1 MAVMKKKRILIV
13 SAIVLLFLTVASAVT
28 VFSAD
33 GDTTTQPKIEKAGG
47 VELKVKR
54 FPISRYQANNEASD
68 DLIKGAFVGL
78 TNVTFSF
85 AGNIVRVV
93 DAGMDILY
101 NLQPIDEFANSITN
115 VSRSVYK
122 TLKKNFGEA
131 LFIFTCG
138 YVVYLFCV
146 RGSAKEAMRRSILF
160 ICVMVIGGLW
170 MSNAGYY
177 MKALNALS
185 VEAQGKLL
193 TAGNGLVGIV
203 QDEGNFADSSGIEKG
218 KEMEGTVAVMRNL
231 YFDMALMKPF
241 LIVNFGETSEGK
253 INEKGDSKSKLS
265 RVDKLLSYKLSKEGE
280 KEKLDYIESVE
291 IKKYEN
297 ESMTA
302 GSAFTQLGESFIA
315 VISAI
320 VVGIP
325 FLALAFFNF
334 LLQII
339 ALVIVFF
346 VPFAFILA
354 YVPQLAYSGFVT
366 LGRLGSVYLLKAMLG
381 VVVLFVYVICF
392 MVDTLIPPNGFG
404 KYLLNVTVLSL
415 ILWIGF
421 VKRDAIIKFV
431 TAGKVVSVDNNMLEN
446 MRQNVVQ
453 PAWENAKKIGSTL
466 GNGGGIFTD
475 FAKNFGGRKDG
486 SNADG
491 VTGAPSGV
499 GNSPSGAAMGYDN
512 THAVSRT
519 PQKEMANGIANHNSR
534 NLKRNPQ
541 TLSKEQEKQKQK
553 EAFANAKENQRQSH
567 LDRLRKDGINSPML
581 KDALNEGNEDLSKRV
596 PILLDKKDDS
606 ARTDQKEY
614 VEQLLKQPENHHP
627 QSDDASLQHDE
638 ETVSNRAPVLQ
649 ENEKD
654 TERTDQKEYIHE
666 GLNQNTETDKHHD
679 FEVQKDDSA
688 SKSEPV
694 AQEKSAEIKR
704 SDQKVM
710 TNQSEPQLGF
720 ESLQPTK
727 VENQPLANSERKI
740 RPSEPAKVHSDGIRV
755 EEKQA
760 VAPAGESKAV
770 SREKQPSSQAIK
782 RTEQS
787 VNTFEQVSLNEI
799 ARRSSSKAEDR
810 LRRDERTK

>member
-1 MAVMKKKRILIV
+1 MKKKRILIV
-13 SAIVLLFLTVASAVT
+13 SAIVLLFLIVASAVT

-33 GDTTTQPKIEKAGG
+33 GDTTTQPKVEKAGG

-115 VSRSVYK
+115 VSKTIYK

-131 LFIFTCG
+131 LFIFTCA

-146 RGSAKEAMRRSILF
+146 RGSIKEAMRRSILF

-241 LIVNFGETSEGK
+241 LIVNFGETSEAK
-253 INEKGDSKSKLS
+253 INEKGDPKSKLS

-280 KEKLDYIESVE
+280 KEKKDYIESVE

-297 ESMTA
+297 EPMTA

-315 VISAI
+315 VIASI
-320 VVGIP
+320 VIGIP

-466 GNGGGIFTD
+466 GNGGGVFTD
-475 FAKNFGGRKDG
+475 FAKNFRGRKDG

-491 VTGAPSGV
+491 VTGALSGSD
-499 GNSPSGAAMGYDN
+499 GNSPSGVAMGHDN
-512 THAVSRT
+512 TNSISRT
-519 PQKEMANGIANHNSR
+519 PQKETANGIASHNSR

-541 TLSKEQEKQKQK
+541 ILSKEQEKQKQK

-581 KDALNEGNEDLSKRV
+581 KEALNEGNEDLPKRA
-596 PILLDKKDDS
+596 PILQDKKDES

-614 VEQLLKQPENHHP
+614 VEQLLKQPEHLE
-627 QSDDASLQHDE
+627 SDDASLRHEE
-638 ETVSNRAPVLQ
+638 ETISNRAPVVQ
-649 ENEKD
+649 ESDKD
-654 TERTDQKEYIHE
+654 TERTDQKAYVYEE
-666 GLNQNTETDKHHD
+666 QNQNPETDMQQD
-679 FEVQKDDSA
+679 FEAQKDDSV

-694 AQEKSAEIKR
+694 AQEKTAEIKR

-710 TNQSEPQLGF
+710 MNQPEPQLGF
-720 ESLQPTK
+720 ESPRFAK
-727 VENQPLANSERKI
+727 VENQSIANNERKI
-740 RPSEPAKVHSDGIRV
+740 RPSEPQKVHSDGIRA
-755 EEKQA
+755 EKKQTD
-760 VAPAGESKAV
+760 APAESKTV
-770 SREKQPSSQAIK
+770 LREKQSSSQTIK
-782 RTEQS
+782 RTEQN

-799 ARRSSSKAEDR
+799 SRRSSSKVEDR
-810 LRRDERTK
+810 LRRDERTR

>member
-28 VFSAD
+28 VISAD
-33 GDTTTQPKIEKAGG
+33 GDTTTQPKVEKAGG

-115 VSRSVYK
+115 VSKSVYK

-146 RGSAKEAMRRSILF
+146 RGSVKEAMRRSILF

-203 QDEGNFADSSGIEKG
+203 QDEGNFADGSAIEKG

-241 LIVNFGETSEGK
+241 LIVNFGETSEAK

-265 RVDKLLSYKLSKEGE
+265 RVDKLLSYKLSEDGE
-280 KEKLDYIESVE
+280 KAKKDHIKDTE
-291 IKKYEN
+291 IRKYEN
-297 ESMTA
+297 ESMTTGNVFA
-302 GSAFTQLGESFIA
+302 QLGESFIA
-315 VISAI
+315 VVAS
-320 VVGIP
+320 VVIGVP

-381 VVVLFVYVICF
+381 VIVLFVYVICF

-404 KYLLNVTVLSL
+404 KYLLNVTVLAL

-446 MRQNVVQ
+446 MRQNFVQ
-453 PAWENAKKIGSTL
+453 PAWENAKKVGGALST
-466 GNGGGIFTD
+466 GTAGTFTN
-475 FAKNFGGRKDG
+475 FAKNLRERKDG
-486 SNADG
+486 SADS
-491 VTGAPSGV
+491 VDGAPSGSG

-512 THAVSRT
+512 THAISRT
-519 PQKEMANGIANHNSR
+519 PQKETANGISNHNSR

-541 TLSKEQEKQKQK
+541 TLSKEQEKQK
-553 EAFANAKENQRQSH
+553 EAFANAKENKQQSH
-567 LDRLRKDGINSPML
+567 LGRLRKDGINSPML
-581 KDALNEGNEDLSKRV
+581 KDVLQEGNEELSKRA
-596 PILLDKKDDS
+596 PILQDKKDES

-614 VEQLLKQPENHHP
+614 VEQLLKQPDN
-627 QSDDASLQHDE
+627 QQQTDDASLQHEE
-638 ETVSNRAPVLQ
+638 ETASDRAPVLQ
-649 ENEKD
+649 ESDKD
-654 TERTDQKEYIHE
+654 TERTDQKAYVYEE
-666 GLNQNTETDKHHD
+666 QNQNPETDMQKD
-679 FEVQKDDSA
+679 FEVQKDDSV
-688 SKSEPV
+688 SKSEPE
-694 AQEKSAEIKR
+694 AQERSAEIKR
-704 SDQKVM
+704 SDQKVI
-710 TNQSEPQLGF
+710 TSQSEPQNGF
-720 ESLQPTK
+720 ESSQPTK
-727 VENQPLANSERKI
+727 VENQPVVNNERKT
-740 RPSEPAKVHSDGIRV
+740 RPSEPAKVHSDGIRA
-755 EEKQA
+755 EKKQTD
-760 VAPAGESKAV
+760 APAESKTV
-770 SREKQPSSQAIK
+770 LRENQPSSQTIK
-782 RTEQS
+782 RTEQN

-799 ARRSSSKAEDR
+799 ARRSSSKTEDR
-810 LRRDERTK
+810 LRRDERTR

>member
-1 MAVMKKKRILIV
+1 MKKKRILIV

-33 GDTTTQPKIEKAGG
+33 GDTTTQPKVEKAGG

-115 VSRSVYK
+115 VSKSVYK

-138 YVVYLFCV
+138 YVVYLICV

-170 MSNAGYY
+170 MSNAGFY

-203 QDEGNFADSSGIEKG
+203 QDEGNFADGSAIEKG

-241 LIVNFGETSEGK
+241 LIVNFGETIEAK
-253 INEKGDSKSKLS
+253 INEKGDPKSKLS

-315 VISAI
+315 VVSSI
-320 VVGIP
+320 VIGIP

-354 YVPQLAYSGFVT
+354 YVPHLAYSGFVT

-381 VVVLFVYVICF
+381 VIVLFVYVICF

-404 KYLLNVTVLSL
+404 KYLLNVTVLAL

-453 PAWENAKKIGSTL
+453 PAWENAKKVGGALST
-466 GNGGGIFTD
+466 GTAGTFTN
-475 FAKNFGGRKDG
+475 FAKNFRGRKDG
-486 SNADG
+486 SADSVDG
-491 VTGAPSGV
+491 TPSGSG

-512 THAVSRT
+512 THAISRT
-519 PQKEMANGIANHNSR
+519 PQKETANGIASHNSR

-541 TLSKEQEKQKQK
+541 TLSKEQEKQK
-553 EAFANAKENQRQSH
+553 EAFANAKENKQQSH

-581 KDALNEGNEDLSKRV
+581 KDALNERNEELSKRA
-596 PILLDKKDDS
+596 PILQDKKDES

-614 VEQLLKQPENHHP
+614 VEQLLKQPDN
-627 QSDDASLQHDE
+627 QQQTDDASLQHE
-638 ETVSNRAPVLQ
+638 EESTFNRAPVLQ

-654 TERTDQKEYIHE
+654 TERTDQKAYVYEE
-666 GLNQNTETDKHHD
+666 QNQNPETDQQQD
-679 FEVQKDDSA
+679 FEVQKDDSV

-694 AQEKSAEIKR
+694 AQEKTADIKR

-710 TNQSEPQLGF
+710 KNQPEPQFGF
-720 ESLQPTK
+720 ESPQSTK
-727 VENQPLANSERKI
+727 VENQSIANNERII
-740 RPSEPAKVHSDGIRV
+740 RPSEPVTVHSDGIHA
-755 EEKQA
+755 EKKQTD
-760 VAPAGESKAV
+760 APAESKTLL
-770 SREKQPSSQAIK
+770 REKQPSSQTIM
-782 RTEQS
+782 RTEQN

-799 ARRSSSKAEDR
+799 ARRSTSKVEDR
-810 LRRDERTK
+810 LRRDERTR

>member
-1 MAVMKKKRILIV
+1 MKKKRILIV
-13 SAIVLLFLTVASAVT
+13 SAIVLLFLTVASAIT

-33 GDTTTQPKIEKAGG
+33 GDTTTQPKVEKAGG

-68 DLIKGAFVGL
+68 DLIKGAFVGMA
-78 TNVTFSF
+78 NVTFSF
-85 AGNIVRVV
+85 AGNFVRVV

-115 VSRSVYK
+115 VSKTVYK

-131 LFIFTCG
+131 LFIFTCA

-146 RGSAKEAMRRSILF
+146 RGSVKEAMRRSILF

-185 VEAQGKLL
+185 VEVQGKLL

-203 QDEGNFADSSGIEKG
+203 HDEGNFADSSGIEKG

-231 YFDMALMKPF
+231 YFDIALMKPF
-241 LIVNFGETSEGK
+241 LIVNFGETSEAK
-253 INEKGDSKSKLS
+253 INEKGDPKSKLS

-280 KEKLDYIESVE
+280 KEKKDYIESVE

-297 ESMTA
+297 EPMTA

-315 VISAI
+315 VVASI
-320 VVGIP
+320 VIGIP

-381 VVVLFVYVICF
+381 VIVLFVYVTCF
-392 MVDTLIPPNGFG
+392 IVDKLIPPNGFG
-404 KYLLNVTVLSL
+404 MYLLNVAVLAS
-415 ILWIGF
+415 ILWIAF
-421 VKRDAIIKFV
+421 YKRDAIIKFV

-466 GNGGGIFTD
+466 GNGGGVFTD
-475 FAKNFGGRKDG
+475 FAKNFRGRKDG
-486 SNADG
+486 SADG
-491 VTGAPSGV
+491 VTDAPSGS
-499 GNSPSGAAMGYDN
+499 GSNSPSGAAMGYDN
-512 THAVSRT
+512 THAISRT
-519 PQKEMANGIANHNSR
+519 PQKETANGIASHNSR
-534 NLKRNPQ
+534 SLKRNPQ

-553 EAFANAKENQRQSH
+553 EAFANAKENKYQSH

-581 KDALNEGNEDLSKRV
+581 KDALNEGNEDLSKRA
-596 PILLDKKDDS
+596 PILQDKKDES

-614 VEQLLKQPENHHP
+614 VEQLLKQPESHHP
-627 QSDDASLQHDE
+627 QSDDASLQHEE
-638 ETVSNRAPVLQ
+638 ETISNRAPVLQ

-654 TERTDQKEYIHE
+654 TERTDQKAYVHE
-666 GLNQNTETDKHHD
+666 EQNQNTETEKHHD
-679 FEVQKDDSA
+679 FEVQKDDSV
-688 SKSEPV
+688 SKSESV
-694 AQEKSAEIKR
+694 AQEKTADLKR

-710 TNQSEPQLGF
+710 TNQPEPQLGF
-720 ESLQPTK
+720 ESPQSTK
-727 VENQPLANSERKI
+727 VENQPIANNERII
-740 RPSEPAKVHSDGIRV
+740 RPSEPAKVHSDGIRA
-755 EEKQA
+755 EKKQTD
-760 VAPAGESKAV
+760 APAESKTV
-770 SREKQPSSQAIK
+770 LREKQPSSQTIK
-782 RTEQS
+782 RTEQN

-799 ARRSSSKAEDR
+799 ARRSTSKVEDR
-810 LRRDERTK
+810 LRRDERTR

>member
-1 MAVMKKKRILIV
+1 MAVMKKKRVLIV
-13 SAIVLLFLTVASAVT
+13 SVIVLLFLTVASAIT
-28 VFSAD
+28 IFSAD
-33 GDTTTQPKIEKAGG
+33 GDTTTQPKVEKAGG

-68 DLIKGAFVGL
+68 DLIKGAFVGMA
-78 TNVTFSF
+78 NVTFSF
-85 AGNIVRVV
+85 AGNFVRVV

-115 VSRSVYK
+115 VSKTVYK

-131 LFIFTCG
+131 LFIFTCA

-146 RGSAKEAMRRSILF
+146 RGSVKEAMRRSILF

-203 QDEGNFADSSGIEKG
+203 HDEGNFADSSAIEKG

-231 YFDMALMKPF
+231 YFDIALMKPF
-241 LIVNFGETSEGK
+241 LIVNFGETSEAK
-253 INEKGDSKSKLS
+253 INERGDSKEKLS
-265 RVDKLLSYKLSKEGE
+265 RVDKLLSYKLSTDGE
-280 KEKLDYIESVE
+280 KAKQKYIKDTEIEKYD
-291 IKKYEN
+291 N
-297 ESMTA
+297 EPMTA

-315 VISAI
+315 VVASI
-320 VVGIP
+320 VIGIP

-381 VVVLFVYVICF
+381 VIVLFVYVTCF
-392 MVDTLIPPNGFG
+392 IVDKLIPPNGFG
-404 KYLLNVTVLSL
+404 MYLLNVAVLAS
-415 ILWIGF
+415 ILWIAF
-421 VKRDAIIKFV
+421 YKRDAIIKFV
-431 TAGKVVSVDNNMLEN
+431 TAGKVVSVDNNLMEN

-453 PAWENAKKIGSTL
+453 PAWEQAKKIGGVW
-466 GNGGGIFTD
+466 GNGGGVFTD
-475 FAKNFGGRKDG
+475 FTKNFWGRKDG

-491 VTGAPSGV
+491 VTGAPSGG

-512 THAVSRT
+512 THAISRT
-519 PQKEMANGIANHNSR
+519 SQKETANGIASHNNR

-541 TLSKEQEKQKQK
+541 TLLKEQQKQK
-553 EAFANAKENQRQSH
+553 EAFANAKENKQQSH

-581 KDALNEGNEDLSKRV
+581 KDVLNEGNEDLSKRA
-596 PILLDKKDDS
+596 PILQDKKDES

-614 VEQLLKQPENHHP
+614 VEQLLKQPDN
-627 QSDDASLQHDE
+627 QQQTDDASLKLEDE
-638 ETVSNRAPVLQ
+638 TTSNRAPVLQ

-654 TERTDQKEYIHE
+654 TERTDQKAYVYEE
-666 GLNQNTETDKHHD
+666 QNQYSETDQQQD
-679 FEVQKDDSA
+679 FEVQKDDPV

-694 AQEKSAEIKR
+694 AQEKTADIKR

-710 TNQSEPQLGF
+710 TNQPEPQLGF
-720 ESLQPTK
+720 ESPQSTK
-727 VENQPLANSERKI
+727 VENQPIANNERII
-740 RPSEPAKVHSDGIRV
+740 RPSEPAKVHSDGIRA
-755 EEKQA
+755 EKKQTD
-760 VAPAGESKAV
+760 APAESKTV
-770 SREKQPSSQAIK
+770 LREKQPSSQTIK
-782 RTEQS
+782 RTEQN

-799 ARRSSSKAEDR
+799 ARRSSSKVEDR
-810 LRRDERTK
+810 LRRDERTR

>member
-1 MAVMKKKRILIV
+1 MKKKRILIV

-33 GDTTTQPKIEKAGG
+33 GDTTTQPKVEKAGG

-115 VSRSVYK
+115 VSKSVYK

-203 QDEGNFADSSGIEKG
+203 QDEGNFADSSAIKKG

-231 YFDMALMKPF
+231 YFDIALMKPF
-241 LIVNFGETSEGK
+241 LIVNFGETSEAK
-253 INEKGDSKSKLS
+253 INEKGDSKDKLS
-265 RVDKLLSYKLSKEGE
+265 RIDKLLSYKLSKDGE
-280 KEKLDYIESVE
+280 EAKKDYIDDDE
-291 IKKYEN
+291 IKKYQN
-297 ESMTA
+297 ESMTS
-302 GSAFTQLGESFIA
+302 GNVFNQLGESFIA
-315 VISAI
+315 VVAS
-320 VVGIP
+320 VVIGIP

-381 VVVLFVYVICF
+381 VIVLFVYVTCF
-392 MVDTLIPPNGFG
+392 IVDKLIPPNGFG
-404 KYLLNVTVLSL
+404 MYLLNVAVLAS

-421 VKRDAIIKFV
+421 HKRDAIIKFV
-431 TAGKVVSVDNNMLEN
+431 TAGKVVSVDNNMMEN

-453 PAWENAKKIGSTL
+453 PAWENAKKIGSTF

-475 FAKNFGGRKDG
+475 FAKNFRGRKDG

-491 VTGAPSGV
+491 VTGTSSGS
-499 GNSPSGAAMGYDN
+499 GGDSPSGAAMGYDN
-512 THAVSRT
+512 THAISRT
-519 PQKEMANGIANHNSR
+519 PQKETANGIASHNNR

-541 TLSKEQEKQKQK
+541 TLLKEQQKQK
-553 EAFANAKENQRQSH
+553 EAFANAKENKQQSH

-581 KDALNEGNEDLSKRV
+581 KDVLNEGNEDLSKRA
-596 PILLDKKDDS
+596 PILQDKKDES

-614 VEQLLKQPENHHP
+614 VDQLLKQPDN
-627 QSDDASLQHDE
+627 QQQTDDASLQHEE
-638 ETVSNRAPVLQ
+638 ETTFNRAPVLQ

-654 TERTDQKEYIHE
+654 TERTDQKAYVYEE
-666 GLNQNTETDKHHD
+666 QNQNPETDQQQD
-679 FEVQKDDSA
+679 FEVQKDDSV

-694 AQEKSAEIKR
+694 AQEKTADIKR

-710 TNQSEPQLGF
+710 INQSEPQYGF
-720 ESLQPTK
+720 ESPQPAK
-727 VENQPLANSERKI
+727 VENQPIANNERKI

-755 EEKQA
+755 EEKQ
-760 VAPAGESKAV
+760 VIAPAESKAV
-770 SREKQPSSQAIK
+770 SREKQASSQTIK

-787 VNTFEQVSLNEI
+787 VNTFEQVSLNDI
-799 ARRSSSKAEDR
+799 GRRTSSKLEDR
-810 LRRDERTK
+810 LRRDERTR

>member
-13 SAIVLLFLTVASAVT
+13 SAIVLLFLTVASAIT

-33 GDTTTQPKIEKAGG
+33 GDTTTQPKVEKAGG

-115 VSRSVYK
+115 VSKSVYK
-122 TLKKNFGEA
+122 TLKKNLGEA

-203 QDEGNFADSSGIEKG
+203 QDEGNFADSSVIEKG

-231 YFDMALMKPF
+231 YFDIALMKPF
-241 LIVNFGETSEGK
+241 LIVNFGETSEAK
-253 INEKGDSKSKLS
+253 INEKGDSKEKLS
-265 RVDKLLSYKLSKEGE
+265 RVDKLLSYKLSKDGE
-280 KEKLDYIESVE
+280 KAKQKYIKDTEIEKYD
-291 IKKYEN
+291 N
-297 ESMTA
+297 ESMTS
-302 GSAFTQLGESFIA
+302 GNVFNQLGESFIA
-315 VISAI
+315 VVASI
-320 VVGIP
+320 VIGIP

-381 VVVLFVYVICF
+381 IIVLFVYVTCF
-392 MVDTLIPPNGFG
+392 IVDKLIPPNGFG
-404 KYLLNVTVLSL
+404 MYLLNVAVLAS

-421 VKRDAIIKFV
+421 HKRDAIIKFV
-431 TAGKVVSVDNNMLEN
+431 TAGKVVSVDNNMMEN

-453 PAWENAKKIGSTL
+453 PAWENAKKIGGTL
-466 GNGGGIFTD
+466 GNGGGVFTD
-475 FAKNFGGRKDG
+475 FAKNFRGRKDG
-486 SNADG
+486 SNTDG
-491 VTGAPSGV
+491 VTGATGTPSGG
-499 GNSPSGAAMGYDN
+499 GNSPSGATMGYDN
-512 THAVSRT
+512 THAISRT
-519 PQKEMANGIANHNSR
+519 PQKETANGIASHNNR

-541 TLSKEQEKQKQK
+541 TLSKEQQKQK
-553 EAFANAKENQRQSH
+553 EAFANAKENKQQSH

-581 KDALNEGNEDLSKRV
+581 KDALNAGNEDLPKRA
-596 PILLDKKDDS
+596 PILQDKKDES

-614 VEQLLKQPENHHP
+614 VEQLLKQPDN
-627 QSDDASLQHDE
+627 QQQTDDASLQLEE
-638 ETVSNRAPVLQ
+638 ETISNRAPVLQ

-654 TERTDQKEYIHE
+654 TERTDQKAYVYEE
-666 GLNQNTETDKHHD
+666 QNQNPETDQQQD
-679 FEVQKDDSA
+679 FEVQKDDSV

-694 AQEKSAEIKR
+694 AQDRSAEIKR

-710 TNQSEPQLGF
+710 TNQPEPQLGF
-720 ESLQPTK
+720 ESPQSTK
-727 VENQPLANSERKI
+727 VENQPTANNERKI

-760 VAPAGESKAV
+760 VAPAESKAV
-770 SREKQPSSQAIK
+770 SREKQPSSQTIK

-787 VNTFEQVSLNEI
+787 VNTFEQVSLNDI
-799 ARRSSSKAEDR
+799 GRRTSSKVEDR
-810 LRRDERTK
+810 LRRDERTR

>member
-1 MAVMKKKRILIV
+1 MKKKRILIV

-115 VSRSVYK
+115 VSKSVYK

-160 ICVMVIGGLW
+160 ICVMGIGGLW

-203 QDEGNFADSSGIEKG
+203 QDEGNFADGSAIEKG

-241 LIVNFGETSEGK
+241 LIVNFGETSEAK

-265 RVDKLLSYKLSKEGE
+265 RVDKLLSYKLSEDGE
-280 KEKLDYIESVE
+280 KAKKDHIKDTE
-291 IKKYEN
+291 IRKYEN
-297 ESMTA
+297 ESMTTGNVFA
-302 GSAFTQLGESFIA
+302 QLGESFIA
-315 VISAI
+315 VVAS
-320 VVGIP
+320 VVIGVP

-381 VVVLFVYVICF
+381 VIVLFVYVICF

-404 KYLLNVTVLSL
+404 KYLLNVTVLAL

-431 TAGKVVSVDNNMLEN
+431 TAGKVVSVDNNMMEN

-466 GNGGGIFTD
+466 GNGGGVFTD
-475 FAKNFGGRKDG
+475 FAKNFRGRKDG

-491 VTGAPSGV
+491 VTGTSSGS
-499 GNSPSGAAMGYDN
+499 GGDSQSGAAMGYDN
-512 THAVSRT
+512 TYATSRT
-519 PQKEMANGIANHNSR
+519 PQKETANGIASHNSR

-553 EAFANAKENQRQSH
+553 EAFANAKENKQQSH

-581 KDALNEGNEDLSKRV
+581 KDALNEGNEDLSKRA
-596 PILLDKKDDS
+596 PILQDKKDES

-614 VEQLLKQPENHHP
+614 VEQLLKQPDN
-627 QSDDASLQHDE
+627 QQQTDDASLQHEE
-638 ETVSNRAPVLQ
+638 ETTSNRAPILQ

-654 TERTDQKEYIHE
+654 AERTDQKAYVHE
-666 GLNQNTETDKHHD
+666 GQNQNDETEKHHD
-679 FEVQKDDSA
+679 FEVQKEDSV

-694 AQEKSAEIKR
+694 AQESSADIKR
-704 SDQKVM
+704 SDQKII
-710 TNQSEPQLGF
+710 TSQSEPKNGF
-720 ESLQPTK
+720 ESSQPTK
-727 VENQPLANSERKI
+727 VENQPVVNNERKT
-740 RPSEPAKVHSDGIRV
+740 RPSEPAKVHSDGIRA
-755 EEKQA
+755 EKKQTD
-760 VAPAGESKAV
+760 APAESKTV
-770 SREKQPSSQAIK
+770 LKENQPSSQTIK
-782 RTEQS
+782 RTEQN

-799 ARRSSSKAEDR
+799 ARRSSSKVEDR
-810 LRRDERTK
+810 LRKDERTR

>member
-1 MAVMKKKRILIV
+1 MAVMKKKRVLIV
-13 SAIVLLFLTVASAVT
+13 SAIVLIFLTIASAVT

-33 GDTTTQPKIEKAGG
+33 GDTTTQPKVEKAGG

-115 VSRSVYK
+115 VSKTVYK
-122 TLKKNFGEA
+122 TLKKNFGEV
-131 LFIFTCG
+131 LFIFTCA

-146 RGSAKEAMRRSILF
+146 RGSVKEAMRRSILF

-203 QDEGNFADSSGIEKG
+203 KDEGNFADSSAIEKG
-218 KEMEGTVAVMRNL
+218 KEMEGTIAVMRNL

-241 LIVNFGETSEGK
+241 LIVNFGETSEAK

-265 RVDKLLSYKLSKEGE
+265 RVDKLLSYKLSEDGE
-280 KEKLDYIESVE
+280 KAKKDHIKDTE
-291 IKKYEN
+291 IRKYEN
-297 ESMTA
+297 ESMTTGNVFA
-302 GSAFTQLGESFIA
+302 QLGESFIA
-315 VISAI
+315 VVASI
-320 VVGIP
+320 VIGIP

-334 LLQII
+334 LLQVV

-381 VVVLFVYVICF
+381 IIVLFVYVTCF
-392 MVDTLIPPNGFG
+392 IVDKLIPPNGFG
-404 KYLLNVTVLSL
+404 MYLLNVAVLAA

-421 VKRDAIIKFV
+421 NKRDAIIKFV

-466 GNGGGIFTD
+466 GNGGGVFTD
-475 FAKNFGGRKDG
+475 FAKNFRGRKDG
-486 SNADG
+486 SADG
-491 VTGAPSGV
+491 VTDAPSGS
-499 GNSPSGAAMGYDN
+499 GSNSSSGAAMGYDN
-512 THAVSRT
+512 THAISRT
-519 PQKEMANGIANHNSR
+519 PQKETANGIASHNSR
-534 NLKRNPQ
+534 SLKRNPQ

-553 EAFANAKENQRQSH
+553 EAFANAKENKQQSH

-581 KDALNEGNEDLSKRV
+581 KDALNEGNEELSKRA
-596 PILLDKKDDS
+596 PILQDKKDES

-614 VEQLLKQPENHHP
+614 VEQLLKQPDN
-627 QSDDASLQHDE
+627 QQQTDDASLQHEE
-638 ETVSNRAPVLQ
+638 ETTSNRAPVLQ

-654 TERTDQKEYIHE
+654 AERTDQKAYVHE
-666 GLNQNTETDKHHD
+666 GQNQNAETEKKHD
-679 FEVQKDDSA
+679 FEVQKEDSV

-694 AQEKSAEIKR
+694 AQKRSAEIKR
-704 SDQKVM
+704 SDQKII
-710 TNQSEPQLGF
+710 TSQSEPKNGF
-720 ESLQPTK
+720 ESSQPTK
-727 VENQPLANSERKI
+727 VENQPVVNDERKT
-740 RPSEPAKVHSDGIRV
+740 RPSEPAKVHSDGIRA
-755 EEKQA
+755 EKKQTD
-760 VAPAGESKAV
+760 APAESKTV
-770 SREKQPSSQAIK
+770 LRENQPSSQTIK
-782 RTEQS
+782 RTVQN

-799 ARRSSSKAEDR
+799 ARRSSSKVEDR
-810 LRRDERTK
+810 LRRDERTR

>member
-33 GDTTTQPKIEKAGG
+33 GDTTTQPKVEKAGG

-115 VSRSVYK
+115 VSKSVYK

-203 QDEGNFADSSGIEKG
+203 QDEGNFADSSVIEKG

-231 YFDMALMKPF
+231 YFDIALMKPF
-241 LIVNFGETSEGK
+241 LIVNFGETSEAK
-253 INEKGDSKSKLS
+253 INEKGDSKEKLS
-265 RVDKLLSYKLSKEGE
+265 RVDKLLSYKLSKDGE
-280 KEKLDYIESVE
+280 KAKQKYIKDTEIEKYD
-291 IKKYEN
+291 N
-297 ESMTA
+297 ESMTS
-302 GSAFTQLGESFIA
+302 GNVFNQLGESFIA
-315 VISAI
+315 VVASI
-320 VVGIP
+320 VIGIP

-381 VVVLFVYVICF
+381 IIVLFVYVTCF
-392 MVDTLIPPNGFG
+392 IVDKLIPPNGFG
-404 KYLLNVTVLSL
+404 MYLLNVAVLAS

-421 VKRDAIIKFV
+421 HKRDAIIKFV
-431 TAGKVVSVDNNMLEN
+431 TAGKVVSVDNNMMEN

-466 GNGGGIFTD
+466 GNGGGVFTD
-475 FAKNFGGRKDG
+475 FAKNFRGRKDG
-486 SNADG
+486 TNTDG
-491 VTGAPSGV
+491 VTGATGTPSGG
-499 GNSPSGAAMGYDN
+499 GNSPSGATMGYDN
-512 THAVSRT
+512 THAISRT
-519 PQKEMANGIANHNSR
+519 PQKETANGIASHNNR

-541 TLSKEQEKQKQK
+541 TLSKEQQKQK
-553 EAFANAKENQRQSH
+553 EAFANAKENKQQSH

-581 KDALNEGNEDLSKRV
+581 KDALNAGDEDLPKRA
-596 PILLDKKDDS
+596 PILQDKKVES

-614 VEQLLKQPENHHP
+614 VEQLLKQPDNQQQP
-627 QSDDASLQHDE
+627 DDASLQLEE
-638 ETVSNRAPVLQ
+638 ETISNRAPVLQ

-654 TERTDQKEYIHE
+654 TERTDQKAYVYEE
-666 GLNQNTETDKHHD
+666 QNQNPETDQQQD
-679 FEVQKDDSA
+679 FEVQKDDSV

-694 AQEKSAEIKR
+694 AQDRSAEIKR

-710 TNQSEPQLGF
+710 TNQPEPQLGF
-720 ESLQPTK
+720 ESPQSTK
-727 VENQPLANSERKI
+727 VENQPTANNERKI

-760 VAPAGESKAV
+760 VAPAESKAV
-770 SREKQPSSQAIK
+770 SREKQPSSQTIK

-799 ARRSSSKAEDR
+799 ARRSSSKVEDR
-810 LRRDERTK
+810 LRRDERTR

>member
-1 MAVMKKKRILIV
+1 MVVMKKKRILIV

-115 VSRSVYK
+115 VSKTIYK

-131 LFIFTCG
+131 LFIFTCA

-146 RGSAKEAMRRSILF
+146 RGSIKEAMRRSILF

-203 QDEGNFADSSGIEKG
+203 QDEGNFADSSAIEKG

-231 YFDMALMKPF
+231 YFDIALMKPF
-241 LIVNFGETSEGK
+241 LIVNFGETSEAK
-253 INEKGDSKSKLS
+253 INEKGDSKDKLS
-265 RVDKLLSYKLSKEGE
+265 RIDKLLSYKLSKEGE
-280 KEKLDYIESVE
+280 EAKKDYIDDDE

-297 ESMTA
+297 ESMTS
-302 GSAFTQLGESFIA
+302 GNVFNQLGESFIA
-315 VISAI
+315 IVASIVI
-320 VVGIP
+320 GIP

-334 LLQII
+334 LLQVV

-381 VVVLFVYVICF
+381 VIVLFVYVTCF
-392 MVDTLIPPNGFG
+392 IVDKLIPPNGFG
-404 KYLLNVTVLSL
+404 MYLLNVAVLAS

-421 VKRDAIIKFV
+421 HKRDAIIKFV
-431 TAGKVVSVDNNMLEN
+431 TAGKVVSVDNNMMEN
-446 MRQNVVQ
+446 MRQNLVQ
-453 PAWENAKKIGSTL
+453 PAWEQAKKIGGVW
-466 GNGGGIFTD
+466 GNGGGVFTD
-475 FAKNFGGRKDG
+475 FTKHFGGRKDG

-491 VTGAPSGV
+491 VTGAPSGG

-512 THAVSRT
+512 THAISRT
-519 PQKEMANGIANHNSR
+519 PQKETANGIASHNSR

-553 EAFANAKENQRQSH
+553 EAFANAKENKHLSH
-567 LDRLRKDGINSPML
+567 LDRFRKDGINSPML
-581 KDALNEGNEDLSKRV
+581 KDALNEGNEDLSKRA
-596 PILLDKKDDS
+596 PILQDKKDES

-614 VEQLLKQPENHHP
+614 VEQLLKQQDN
-627 QSDDASLQHDE
+627 QQQTDDASLQHEE
-638 ETVSNRAPVLQ
+638 ETASDRSPVLQ
-649 ENEKD
+649 ESDKN
-654 TERTDQKEYIHE
+654 TERTDQKAYVYEE
-666 GLNQNTETDKHHD
+666 QNQNPETDMQKD
-679 FEVQKDDSA
+679 FEVQKDDSV

-694 AQEKSAEIKR
+694 AQERLADIKR
-704 SDQKVM
+704 SDQKVI
-710 TNQSEPQLGF
+710 TSQFEPQNGF
-720 ESLQPTK
+720 ESSQSTK
-727 VENQPLANSERKI
+727 VENQPVVNNERKT
-740 RPSEPAKVHSDGIRV
+740 RPSEPAKVHSDDIRA
-755 EEKQA
+755 EKKQTDS
-760 VAPAGESKAV
+760 PAESKTV
-770 SREKQPSSQAIK
+770 LRENQPSSQTIK
-782 RTEQS
+782 RTEQN
-787 VNTFEQVSLNEI
+787 VNTFEQVSLNDI
-799 ARRSSSKAEDR
+799 GRRTSSKVEDR
-810 LRRDERTK
+810 LRRDERTR

>member
-1 MAVMKKKRILIV
+1 MKKKRILIV

-115 VSRSVYK
+115 VSKSVYK

-160 ICVMVIGGLW
+160 ICVMGIGGLW

-203 QDEGNFADSSGIEKG
+203 QDEGNFADGSAIEKG

-241 LIVNFGETSEGK
+241 LIVNFGETSEAK

-265 RVDKLLSYKLSKEGE
+265 RVDKLLSYKLSEDGE
-280 KEKLDYIESVE
+280 KAKKDHIKDTE
-291 IKKYEN
+291 IRKYEN
-297 ESMTA
+297 ESMTTGNVFA
-302 GSAFTQLGESFIA
+302 QLGESFIA
-315 VISAI
+315 VVAS
-320 VVGIP
+320 VVIGVP

-381 VVVLFVYVICF
+381 VIVLFVYVICF

-404 KYLLNVTVLSL
+404 KYLLNVTVLAL

-431 TAGKVVSVDNNMLEN
+431 TAGKVVSVDNNMMEN

-466 GNGGGIFTD
+466 GNGGGVFTD
-475 FAKNFGGRKDG
+475 FAKNFRGRKDG

-491 VTGAPSGV
+491 VTGTSSGS
-499 GNSPSGAAMGYDN
+499 GGDSQSGAAMGYDN
-512 THAVSRT
+512 TYATSRT
-519 PQKEMANGIANHNSR
+519 PQKETANGIASHNSR

-553 EAFANAKENQRQSH
+553 NAFANAKENKPQSH
-567 LDRLRKDGINSPML
+567 LGRLRKDGIKSPML
-581 KDALNEGNEDLSKRV
+581 KDALNEGNEDLSKRA
-596 PILLDKKDDS
+596 PILQDKKDES

-614 VEQLLKQPENHHP
+614 VEQLLKQPDN
-627 QSDDASLQHDE
+627 QQQTDDASLQHEE
-638 ETVSNRAPVLQ
+638 ETTSNRAPILQ

-654 TERTDQKEYIHE
+654 AERTDQKAYVHE
-666 GLNQNTETDKHHD
+666 GQNQNDETEKHHD
-679 FEVQKDDSA
+679 FEVQKEDSV

-694 AQEKSAEIKR
+694 AQESSADIKR
-704 SDQKVM
+704 SDQKII
-710 TNQSEPQLGF
+710 TSQSEPKNGF
-720 ESLQPTK
+720 ESSQPTK
-727 VENQPLANSERKI
+727 VENQPVVNNERKT
-740 RPSEPAKVHSDGIRV
+740 RPSEPAKVHSDGIRA
-755 EEKQA
+755 EKKQTD
-760 VAPAGESKAV
+760 APAESKTV
-770 SREKQPSSQAIK
+770 LKENQPSSQTIK
-782 RTEQS
+782 RTEQN

-799 ARRSSSKAEDR
+799 ARRSSSKVEDR
-810 LRRDERTK
+810 LRKDERTR

>member
-115 VSRSVYK
+115 VSKTIYK

-131 LFIFTCG
+131 LFIFTCA

-146 RGSAKEAMRRSILF
+146 RGSIKEAMRRSILF
-160 ICVMVIGGLW
+160 VCVMVIGGLW

-203 QDEGNFADSSGIEKG
+203 QDEGNFADSSAIEKG

-231 YFDMALMKPF
+231 YFDIALMKPF
-241 LIVNFGETSEGK
+241 LIVNFGETSEAK
-253 INEKGDSKSKLS
+253 INEKGDSKDKLS

-280 KEKLDYIESVE
+280 EAKKDYIDDDE

-297 ESMTA
+297 ESMTS
-302 GSAFTQLGESFIA
+302 GNVFNQLGESFIA
-315 VISAI
+315 VVASI
-320 VVGIP
+320 VIGIP

-334 LLQII
+334 LLQVV

-381 VVVLFVYVICF
+381 VIVLFVYVTCF
-392 MVDTLIPPNGFG
+392 IVDKLIPPNGFG
-404 KYLLNVTVLSL
+404 MYLLNVAVLAS

-421 VKRDAIIKFV
+421 HKRDAIIKFV
-431 TAGKVVSVDNNMLEN
+431 TAGKVVSVDNNMMEN
-446 MRQNVVQ
+446 MRQNIVQ
-453 PAWENAKKIGSTL
+453 PAWEQAKKIGGVW
-466 GNGGGIFTD
+466 GNGGGVFTD
-475 FAKNFGGRKDG
+475 FTKHFGGRKDG

-491 VTGAPSGV
+491 VTGAPSGG

-512 THAVSRT
+512 THAISRT
-519 PQKEMANGIANHNSR
+519 PQKETANGISNHNSR

-541 TLSKEQEKQKQK
+541 TLSKEQEKQK
-553 EAFANAKENQRQSH
+553 EAFANAKENKQQSH

-581 KDALNEGNEDLSKRV
+581 KDVLQEGNEELSKRA
-596 PILLDKKDDS
+596 PILQDKRDES

-614 VEQLLKQPENHHP
+614 VEQLLKQPEDHYP
-627 QSDDASLQHDE
+627 QSDDASLQHE
-638 ETVSNRAPVLQ
+638 EEIASNRAPVLQ
-649 ENEKD
+649 ENDKD
-654 TERTDQKEYIHE
+654 TERTDQKEYVYE
-666 GLNQNTETDKHHD
+666 EQKQNPETDQQQD
-679 FEVQKDDSA
+679 FEVQKDDSV

-694 AQEKSAEIKR
+694 AQERSAEIKR

-710 TNQSEPQLGF
+710 TNHPDPQVGF
-720 ESLQPTK
+720 ESSQSTK
-727 VENQPLANSERKI
+727 VENQPIANNERKI
-740 RPSEPAKVHSDGIRV
+740 RPSEPAKIHSDGIRV
-755 EEKQA
+755 EEKQP
-760 VAPAGESKAV
+760 VAPAESKTV
-770 SREKQPSSQAIK
+770 SREKQPSVPSIK

-799 ARRSSSKAEDR
+799 ARRSSSKVEDR

>member
-13 SAIVLLFLTVASAVT
+13 SAIVLLFLTVASAIT

-33 GDTTTQPKIEKAGG
+33 GDTTTQPKVEKAGG

-68 DLIKGAFVGL
+68 DLIKGAFVGMA
-78 TNVTFSF
+78 NVTFSF
-85 AGNIVRVV
+85 AGNFVRVV

-115 VSRSVYK
+115 VSKTVYK

-131 LFIFTCG
+131 LFIFTCA

-146 RGSAKEAMRRSILF
+146 RGSVKEAMRRSILF

-193 TAGNGLVGIV
+193 TAGNGLLGVV
-203 QDEGNFADSSGIEKG
+203 HDEGNFADSSAIEKG

-231 YFDMALMKPF
+231 YFDIALMKPF
-241 LIVNFGETSEGK
+241 LIVNFGETSEAK
-253 INEKGDSKSKLS
+253 INEKGDSKDKLS

-280 KEKLDYIESVE
+280 EAKKDYIDDDE

-297 ESMTA
+297 ESMTS

-315 VISAI
+315 VVASI
-320 VVGIP
+320 VIGIP

-381 VVVLFVYVICF
+381 VIVLFVYVTCF
-392 MVDTLIPPNGFG
+392 IVDKLIPPNGFG
-404 KYLLNVTVLSL
+404 MYLLNVAVLAS
-415 ILWIGF
+415 ILWIAF
-421 VKRDAIIKFV
+421 HKRDAIIKFV
-431 TAGKVVSVDNNMLEN
+431 TAGKVVSVDNNLMEN

-453 PAWENAKKIGSTL
+453 PAWENAKKIGSTW
-466 GNGGGIFTD
+466 GNGGGVFTD
-475 FAKNFGGRKDG
+475 FAKNFRGRKDG

-491 VTGAPSGV
+491 VTGASSGG

-512 THAVSRT
+512 THAISRT
-519 PQKEMANGIANHNSR
+519 PQKETANGISNHNSR

-541 TLSKEQEKQKQK
+541 TLSKEQEKQK
-553 EAFANAKENQRQSH
+553 ETFANAKESKQQSH

-581 KDALNEGNEDLSKRV
+581 KDALNEGNEDLSKRA
-596 PILLDKKDDS
+596 PILQDKKDES
-606 ARTDQKEY
+606 ARTDQNEY
-614 VEQLLKQPENHHP
+614 VEQLLKQPDN
-627 QSDDASLQHDE
+627 QQQTDYASLQHEE
-638 ETVSNRAPVLQ
+638 ETASDRAPVLQ
-649 ENEKD
+649 ESDKN
-654 TERTDQKEYIHE
+654 TERTDQKAYVYEE
-666 GLNQNTETDKHHD
+666 QNQNPETDQQQD
-679 FEVQKDDSA
+679 FEVQKDDSV

-694 AQEKSAEIKR
+694 AQEKTADIKR

-710 TNQSEPQLGF
+710 TNQPEPQLGF
-720 ESLQPTK
+720 ESPQSTK
-727 VENQPLANSERKI
+727 VENQPIANNERKI

-760 VAPAGESKAV
+760 VAPAESKTV
-770 SREKQPSSQAIK
+770 SREKQPSSQTIK

-799 ARRSSSKAEDR
+799 ARRSSSKVEDR
-810 LRRDERTK
+810 LRRDERTR

>member
-1 MAVMKKKRILIV
+1 MKKKRILIV

-33 GDTTTQPKIEKAGG
+33 GDTTTQPKVEKAGG

-115 VSRSVYK
+115 VSKSVYK

-203 QDEGNFADSSGIEKG
+203 QDEGNFADSSAIEKG

-231 YFDMALMKPF
+231 YFDIALMKPF
-241 LIVNFGETSEGK
+241 LIVNFGETSEAK
-253 INEKGDSKSKLS
+253 INEKGDSKEKLS
-265 RVDKLLSYKLSKEGE
+265 RVDKLLSYKLSKDGE
-280 KEKLDYIESVE
+280 KEKQKHIKDTEIEE
-291 IKKYEN
+291 YEN
-297 ESMTA
+297 ESMTS
-302 GSAFTQLGESFIA
+302 GNVFNQLGESFIA
-315 VISAI
+315 VVASI
-320 VVGIP
+320 VIGIP

-381 VVVLFVYVICF
+381 VIVLFVYVTCF
-392 MVDTLIPPNGFG
+392 IVDKLIPPNGFG
-404 KYLLNVTVLSL
+404 MYLLNVAVLAS

-421 VKRDAIIKFV
+421 HKRDAIIKFV

-453 PAWENAKKIGSTL
+453 PAWENAKKIGGTL
-466 GNGGGIFTD
+466 GNGGGVFTD
-475 FAKNFGGRKDG
+475 FAKNFRGRKDG
-486 SNADG
+486 SNVDG
-491 VTGAPSGV
+491 VSAGLSASN
-499 GNSPSGAAMGYDN
+499 GNAPSGAAMGYDN
-512 THAVSRT
+512 THAISRT
-519 PQKEMANGIANHNSR
+519 PQKEKANGIASHNSR

-541 TLSKEQEKQKQK
+541 TLSKEQEKQK
-553 EAFANAKENQRQSH
+553 EAFANAKENKQQSH

-581 KDALNEGNEDLSKRV
+581 KDALNEGNEDLPKRA
-596 PILLDKKDDS
+596 PILQDKKDES

-614 VEQLLKQPENHHP
+614 VEQLLKQPDN
-627 QSDDASLQHDE
+627 QQQTDDASLQFEE
-638 ETVSNRAPVLQ
+638 ETTSNRAPVLQ

-654 TERTDQKEYIHE
+654 TERTDQKAYVYEE
-666 GLNQNTETDKHHD
+666 QNQNPETDQQQD
-679 FEVQKDDSA
+679 FEVQKDDSV

-694 AQEKSAEIKR
+694 AQEKTADIKR

-710 TNQSEPQLGF
+710 TNQPEPQLGF
-720 ESLQPTK
+720 ESPQSTK
-727 VENQPLANSERKI
+727 AENQPIANNERKI

-770 SREKQPSSQAIK
+770 SREKQSSSQTIK

-799 ARRSSSKAEDR
+799 ARRSSSKVEDR
-810 LRRDERTK
+810 LRRDERTR

>member
-1 MAVMKKKRILIV
+1 MKKKRVLIV
-13 SAIVLLFLTVASAVT
+13 SVIVLLFLTVASAIT
-28 VFSAD
+28 IFSAD
-33 GDTTTQPKIEKAGG
+33 GDTTTQPKVEKAGG

-68 DLIKGAFVGL
+68 DLIKGAFVGMA
-78 TNVTFSF
+78 NVTFSF
-85 AGNIVRVV
+85 AGNFVRVV

-115 VSRSVYK
+115 VSKTVYK

-131 LFIFTCG
+131 LFIFTCA

-146 RGSAKEAMRRSILF
+146 RGSVKEAMRRSILF

-203 QDEGNFADSSGIEKG
+203 HDEGNFADSSAIEKG

-231 YFDMALMKPF
+231 YFDIALMKPF
-241 LIVNFGETSEGK
+241 LIVNFGETSEAK
-253 INEKGDSKSKLS
+253 INERGDSKEKLS
-265 RVDKLLSYKLSKEGE
+265 RVDKLLSYKLSTDGE
-280 KEKLDYIESVE
+280 KAKQKYIKDTEIEKYD
-291 IKKYEN
+291 N
-297 ESMTA
+297 EPMTA

-315 VISAI
+315 VVASI
-320 VVGIP
+320 VIGIP

-381 VVVLFVYVICF
+381 VIVLFVYVTCF
-392 MVDTLIPPNGFG
+392 IVDKLIPPNGFG
-404 KYLLNVTVLSL
+404 MYLLNVAVLAS
-415 ILWIGF
+415 ILWIAF
-421 VKRDAIIKFV
+421 YKRDAIIKFV
-431 TAGKVVSVDNNMLEN
+431 TAGKVVSVDNNLMEN

-453 PAWENAKKIGSTL
+453 PAWEQAKKIGGVW
-466 GNGGGIFTD
+466 GNGGGVFTD
-475 FAKNFGGRKDG
+475 FTKNFWGRKDG

-491 VTGAPSGV
+491 VTGAPSGG

-512 THAVSRT
+512 THAISRT
-519 PQKEMANGIANHNSR
+519 SQKETANGIASHNNR

-541 TLSKEQEKQKQK
+541 TLLKEQQKQK
-553 EAFANAKENQRQSH
+553 EAFANAKENKQQSH

-581 KDALNEGNEDLSKRV
+581 KDVLNEGNEDLSKRA
-596 PILLDKKDDS
+596 PILQDKKDES

-614 VEQLLKQPENHHP
+614 VEQLLKQPDN
-627 QSDDASLQHDE
+627 QQQTDDASLKLEDE
-638 ETVSNRAPVLQ
+638 TTSNRAPVLQ

-654 TERTDQKEYIHE
+654 TERTDQKAYVYEE
-666 GLNQNTETDKHHD
+666 QNQYSETDQQQD
-679 FEVQKDDSA
+679 FEVQKDDPV

-694 AQEKSAEIKR
+694 AQEKTADIKR

-710 TNQSEPQLGF
+710 TNQPEPQLGF
-720 ESLQPTK
+720 ESPQSTK
-727 VENQPLANSERKI
+727 VENQPIANNERII
-740 RPSEPAKVHSDGIRV
+740 RPSEPAKVHSDGIRA
-755 EEKQA
+755 EKKQTD
-760 VAPAGESKAV
+760 APAESKTV
-770 SREKQPSSQAIK
+770 LREKQPSSQTIK
-782 RTEQS
+782 RTEQN

-799 ARRSSSKAEDR
+799 ARRSSSKVEDR
-810 LRRDERTK
+810 LRRDERTR

>member
-1 MAVMKKKRILIV
+1 MKKKRILIV
-13 SAIVLLFLTVASAVT
+13 SAIVLFFLTVASAVT

-115 VSRSVYK
+115 VSKSVYK

-203 QDEGNFADSSGIEKG
+203 QDEGNFADGSAIEKG

-241 LIVNFGETSEGK
+241 LIVNFGETSEAK
-253 INEKGDSKSKLS
+253 INEKGDSKEKLS
-265 RVDKLLSYKLSKEGE
+265 RVDKLLSYKLSEDGE
-280 KEKLDYIESVE
+280 KAKKDHIKDTE
-291 IKKYEN
+291 IRKYEN
-297 ESMTA
+297 ESMTTGNVFA
-302 GSAFTQLGESFIA
+302 QLGESFIA
-315 VISAI
+315 VVAS
-320 VVGIP
+320 VVIGVP

-381 VVVLFVYVICF
+381 VIVLFVYVICF

-404 KYLLNVTVLSL
+404 KYLLNVTVLAL

-453 PAWENAKKIGSTL
+453 PAWENAKKVGGALST
-466 GNGGGIFTD
+466 GTAGTFTN
-475 FAKNFGGRKDG
+475 FAKNFRGRKDG
-486 SNADG
+486 SADS
-491 VTGAPSGV
+491 VDGASSGSG

-512 THAVSRT
+512 EHAMSRT
-519 PQKEMANGIANHNSR
+519 PQKETANGIASHNSR
-534 NLKRNPQ
+534 SLKRNPQ

-553 EAFANAKENQRQSH
+553 EAFANAKENKQQSH

-581 KDALNEGNEDLSKRV
+581 KDALNEGNEELSKRA
-596 PILLDKKDDS
+596 PILQDKKDES

-614 VEQLLKQPENHHP
+614 VEQLLNNQ
-627 QSDDASLQHDE
+627 QQTDDASLQHEE
-638 ETVSNRAPVLQ
+638 ETTSNRAPVLQ

-654 TERTDQKEYIHE
+654 AERTDQKAYVHE
-666 GLNQNTETDKHHD
+666 GQNQNAETEKHHD
-679 FEVQKDDSA
+679 FEVQKEDSV

-694 AQEKSAEIKR
+694 AQERSADIKR
-704 SDQKVM
+704 SDQKVI
-710 TNQSEPQLGF
+710 TSQSEPKNGF
-720 ESLQPTK
+720 ESSQPTK
-727 VENQPLANSERKI
+727 VENQPVVNNERKT
-740 RPSEPAKVHSDGIRV
+740 RPSEPAKVHSDGIRA
-755 EEKQA
+755 EKKQTD
-760 VAPAGESKAV
+760 APAESKTV
-770 SREKQPSSQAIK
+770 LRENQPSSQTIK
-782 RTEQS
+782 RTEQN

-799 ARRSSSKAEDR
+799 ARRSSSKVEDR
-810 LRRDERTK
+810 LRKDERTR

>member
-13 SAIVLLFLTVASAVT
+13 SAIVLLFLTVASAIT

-33 GDTTTQPKIEKAGG
+33 GDTTTQPKVEKAGG

-101 NLQPIDEFANSITN
+101 NLQPINEFANSITN
-115 VSRSVYK
+115 VSKSVYK

-241 LIVNFGETSEGK
+241 LIVNFGETSEAK
-253 INEKGDSKSKLS
+253 INEKGDPKSKLS

-280 KEKLDYIESVE
+280 KEKKDYIESVE

-297 ESMTA
+297 EPMTA

-315 VISAI
+315 VVASI
-320 VVGIP
+320 VIGIP

-466 GNGGGIFTD
+466 GNGGGVFTD
-475 FAKNFGGRKDG
+475 FAKNFRGRKDG

-491 VTGAPSGV
+491 VTGAPSGSD
-499 GNSPSGAAMGYDN
+499 GNSPSGVAMGYDK
-512 THAVSRT
+512 THAISRT
-519 PQKEMANGIANHNSR
+519 PQKETANGIASHNSR

-553 EAFANAKENQRQSH
+553 EAFGNAEENKQQSH
-567 LDRLRKDGINSPML
+567 FDRLRKDGINSPML
-581 KDALNEGNEDLSKRV
+581 KDALNEGNEELSKRA
-596 PILLDKKDDS
+596 PILQDKKDES
-606 ARTDQKEY
+606 GRTDQKEY
-614 VEQLLKQPENHHP
+614 VEQLLKQPNN
-627 QSDDASLQHDE
+627 QQQTDDASLQHEE
-638 ETVSNRAPVLQ
+638 ETASDRAPVLQ
-649 ENEKD
+649 ESDKD
-654 TERTDQKEYIHE
+654 TERTDQKAYVYEE
-666 GLNQNTETDKHHD
+666 QNQNPETDMQKD
-679 FEVQKDDSA
+679 FEVQKDDSV

-694 AQEKSAEIKR
+694 AQERSAEIKR
-704 SDQKVM
+704 SDQKVI
-710 TNQSEPQLGF
+710 TSQSEPQNGF
-720 ESLQPTK
+720 ESSQPTK
-727 VENQPLANSERKI
+727 VENQPVVNNERKT
-740 RPSEPAKVHSDGIRV
+740 RPSEPAKVHSDGIRA
-755 EEKQA
+755 EKKQTD
-760 VAPAGESKAV
+760 APAESKTV
-770 SREKQPSSQAIK
+770 LRENQPSSQTIK
-782 RTEQS
+782 RTEQN
-787 VNTFEQVSLNEI
+787 VNTFEQVSLNDI
-799 ARRSSSKAEDR
+799 GRRTSSKVEDR
-810 LRRDERTK
+810 LRRDERTR

>member
-1 MAVMKKKRILIV
+1 MKKKRILIV
-13 SAIVLLFLTVASAVT
+13 SAIVLLFLTVASAIT

-33 GDTTTQPKIEKAGG
+33 GDTTTQPKVEKAGG

-68 DLIKGAFVGL
+68 DLIKGAFVGMA
-78 TNVTFSF
+78 NVTFSF
-85 AGNIVRVV
+85 AGNFVRVV

-115 VSRSVYK
+115 VSKTVYK

-131 LFIFTCG
+131 LFIFTCA

-146 RGSAKEAMRRSILF
+146 RGSVKEAMRRSILF

-203 QDEGNFADSSGIEKG
+203 HDEGNFADSSAIEKG

-231 YFDMALMKPF
+231 YFDIALMKPF
-241 LIVNFGETSEGK
+241 LIVNFGETSEAK
-253 INEKGDSKSKLS
+253 INERGDSKEKLS
-265 RVDKLLSYKLSKEGE
+265 RVDKLLSYKLSTDGE
-280 KEKLDYIESVE
+280 KAKQKYIKDTEIEKYD
-291 IKKYEN
+291 N
-297 ESMTA
+297 EPMTA

-315 VISAI
+315 VVASI
-320 VVGIP
+320 VIGIP

-381 VVVLFVYVICF
+381 VIVLFVYVTCF
-392 MVDTLIPPNGFG
+392 IVDKLIPPNGFG
-404 KYLLNVTVLSL
+404 MYLLNVAVLAS
-415 ILWIGF
+415 ILWIAF
-421 VKRDAIIKFV
+421 YKRDAIIKFV
-431 TAGKVVSVDNNMLEN
+431 TAGKVVSVDNNLMEN

-453 PAWENAKKIGSTL
+453 PAWEQAKKIGGVW
-466 GNGGGIFTD
+466 GNGGGVFTD
-475 FAKNFGGRKDG
+475 FTKNFGGRKDG
-486 SNADG
+486 SNVDG
-491 VTGAPSGV
+491 VTGAPSGG

-512 THAVSRT
+512 THAISRT
-519 PQKEMANGIANHNSR
+519 PQKETANGIASHNNR

-541 TLSKEQEKQKQK
+541 TLLKEQQKQK
-553 EAFANAKENQRQSH
+553 EAFANAKENKQQSH

-581 KDALNEGNEDLSKRV
+581 KDVLNEENEDLSKRA
-596 PILLDKKDDS
+596 PILQDKKDES

-614 VEQLLKQPENHHP
+614 VEQLLKQPDN
-627 QSDDASLQHDE
+627 QQQTDDASLQLEDE
-638 ETVSNRAPVLQ
+638 TTSNRAPVLQ

-654 TERTDQKEYIHE
+654 TERTDQKAYVYEE
-666 GLNQNTETDKHHD
+666 QNQYSETDQQQD
-679 FEVQKDDSA
+679 FEVQKDDSV

-694 AQEKSAEIKR
+694 AQEKTADIKR

-710 TNQSEPQLGF
+710 TNQPEPQLGF
-720 ESLQPTK
+720 ESPQSTK
-727 VENQPLANSERKI
+727 VENQPIANNERII
-740 RPSEPAKVHSDGIRV
+740 RPSEPAKVHSDGIRA
-755 EEKQA
+755 EKKQTD
-760 VAPAGESKAV
+760 APAESKTV
-770 SREKQPSSQAIK
+770 LREKQPSSQTIK
-782 RTEQS
+782 RTEQN

-799 ARRSSSKAEDR
+799 ARRSSSKVEDR
-810 LRRDERTK
+810 LRRDERTR

>member
-1 MAVMKKKRILIV
+1 M

-101 NLQPIDEFANSITN
+101 NMQPIDEFANSITN
-115 VSRSVYK
+115 VSKTIYK

-131 LFIFTCG
+131 LFIFTCA

-146 RGSAKEAMRRSILF
+146 RGSIKEAMRRSILF

-203 QDEGNFADSSGIEKG
+203 QDEGNFADSSAIEKG

-231 YFDMALMKPF
+231 YFDIALMKPF
-241 LIVNFGETSEGK
+241 LIVNFGETSEAK
-253 INEKGDSKSKLS
+253 INEKGDSKDKLS
-265 RVDKLLSYKLSKEGE
+265 RIDKLLSYKLSKEGE
-280 KEKLDYIESVE
+280 EAKKDYIDDDE

-297 ESMTA
+297 ESMTS
-302 GSAFTQLGESFIA
+302 GNVFNQLGESFIA
-315 VISAI
+315 IVASIVI
-320 VVGIP
+320 GIP

-334 LLQII
+334 LLQVV

-381 VVVLFVYVICF
+381 VIVLFVYVTCF
-392 MVDTLIPPNGFG
+392 IVDKLIPPNGFG
-404 KYLLNVTVLSL
+404 MYLLNVAVLAS

-421 VKRDAIIKFV
+421 HKRDAIIKFV
-431 TAGKVVSVDNNMLEN
+431 TAGKVVSVDNNMMEN
-446 MRQNVVQ
+446 MRQNLVQ
-453 PAWENAKKIGSTL
+453 PAWEQAKKIGGVW
-466 GNGGGIFTD
+466 GNGGGVFTD
-475 FAKNFGGRKDG
+475 FTKNFGGRKDG
-486 SNADG
+486 SNGGG
-491 VTGAPSGV
+491 VTGASSGG

-512 THAVSRT
+512 THAISRT
-519 PQKEMANGIANHNSR
+519 PQKETANGITNLNSR
-534 NLKRNPQ
+534 SLKRNPQ
-541 TLSKEQEKQKQK
+541 TLSKEQEKQNQK
-553 EAFANAKENQRQSH
+553 EAFANAKENKQQSH

-581 KDALNEGNEDLSKRV
+581 KDALNAGNEDLPKRA
-596 PILLDKKDDS
+596 PILQDKKDES

-614 VEQLLKQPENHHP
+614 VEQLLKQPDN
-627 QSDDASLQHDE
+627 QQQTDDASLQLEE
-638 ETVSNRAPVLQ
+638 ETTSNRAPVLQ

-654 TERTDQKEYIHE
+654 TERTDQKAYVYEE
-666 GLNQNTETDKHHD
+666 QNQNTETDQQQD
-679 FEVQKDDSA
+679 FEVQKDDSV

-694 AQEKSAEIKR
+694 AQEKTADIKR
-704 SDQKVM
+704 SDQKVL
-710 TNQSEPQLGF
+710 TSQPEPQLGF
-720 ESLQPTK
+720 ESPQSTK
-727 VENQPLANSERKI
+727 AENQAIANNERKI
-740 RPSEPAKVHSDGIRV
+740 RPSEPSKVHSDGIRV

-760 VAPAGESKAV
+760 VAPVGESKAV
-770 SREKQPSSQAIK
+770 SREKQPSSQNIK

-787 VNTFEQVSLNEI
+787 VNTFEQVSLNDFG
-799 ARRSSSKAEDR
+799 RRTSSKVEDR
-810 LRRDERTK
+810 LRRDERTR

>member
-1 MAVMKKKRILIV
+1 MKKKRIVIISV
-13 SAIVLLFLTVASAVT
+13 IVLLFLTVASAVT
-28 VFSAD
+28 VISAD
-33 GDTTTQPKIEKAGG
+33 GDTTTQPKVEKAGG

-115 VSRSVYK
+115 VSKTVYK

-131 LFIFTCG
+131 LFIFTCA

-146 RGSAKEAMRRSILF
+146 RGSVKEAMRRSILF

-203 QDEGNFADSSGIEKG
+203 NDEGNFADSSEIEKG

-231 YFDMALMKPF
+231 YFDIALMKPF
-241 LIVNFGETSEGK
+241 LIVNFGETSEAK
-253 INEKGDSKSKLS
+253 INEKGDSKEKLS
-265 RVDKLLSYKLSKEGE
+265 RVDKLLSYKLSKDGE
-280 KEKLDYIESVE
+280 KAKQKYIKDTEIEKYD
-291 IKKYEN
+291 N
-297 ESMTA
+297 ESMTS
-302 GSAFTQLGESFIA
+302 GNVFNQLGESFIA
-315 VISAI
+315 IVASIVI
-320 VVGIP
+320 GIP

-334 LLQII
+334 LLQVV

-381 VVVLFVYVICF
+381 VIVLFVYVTCF
-392 MVDTLIPPNGFG
+392 IVDKLIPPNGFG
-404 KYLLNVTVLSL
+404 MYLLNVAVLAS

-421 VKRDAIIKFV
+421 HKRDAIIKFV
-431 TAGKVVSVDNNMLEN
+431 TAGKVVSVDNNMMEN

-466 GNGGGIFTD
+466 GNGGGVFTD
-475 FAKNFGGRKDG
+475 FAKNFRGRKDG

-491 VTGAPSGV
+491 VTGTSGGSG

-519 PQKEMANGIANHNSR
+519 PQKETANGIASHNSR
-534 NLKRNPQ
+534 SLKRNPQ

-553 EAFANAKENQRQSH
+553 EAFANAKENKQQSH

-581 KDALNEGNEDLSKRV
+581 KDALNEGNEDLSKRA
-596 PILLDKKDDS
+596 PILQDKMDES

-614 VEQLLKQPENHHP
+614 VEQLLKQTKNQQH
-627 QSDDASLQHDE
+627 SDEASLQHEE
-638 ETVSNRAPVLQ
+638 ETTSNRAPVLQ

-654 TERTDQKEYIHE
+654 TERTDQKAYVYEE
-666 GLNQNTETDKHHD
+666 QNQNPETDQQQD
-679 FEVQKDDSA
+679 FEVQKDDSI

-694 AQEKSAEIKR
+694 AQEKTADIKR

-710 TNQSEPQLGF
+710 TNQPKPQLGF
-720 ESLQPTK
+720 ESPQSTK
-727 VENQPLANSERKI
+727 VENQPIANNERKI

-760 VAPAGESKAV
+760 VAPVESKAV
-770 SREKQPSSQAIK
+770 SREKQPSSQNIK

-787 VNTFEQVSLNEI
+787 VNTFEQVSLNDI
-799 ARRSSSKAEDR
+799 GRRTSSKVEDR
-810 LRRDERTK
+810 LRRDERTR

>member
-1 MAVMKKKRILIV
+1 MVVMKKKRILIV

-33 GDTTTQPKIEKAGG
+33 GDTTTQPKVEKAGG

-115 VSRSVYK
+115 VSKSVYK

-203 QDEGNFADSSGIEKG
+203 QDEGNFADGSAIEKG

-241 LIVNFGETSEGK
+241 LIVNFGETSEAK

-315 VISAI
+315 VISSI
-320 VVGIP
+320 VIGIP

-466 GNGGGIFTD
+466 GNGGGVFTD
-475 FAKNFGGRKDG
+475 FAKNFRGRKDG

-491 VTGAPSGV
+491 VTGAPSGSD

-519 PQKEMANGIANHNSR
+519 PQKETTNGIASHNSR
-534 NLKRNPQ
+534 SLKRNPQ

-553 EAFANAKENQRQSH
+553 EAFANAKENKQQSH
-567 LDRLRKDGINSPML
+567 LDRFRKVGINSPML
-581 KDALNEGNEDLSKRV
+581 KDALKEGSEELSKRA
-596 PILLDKKDDS
+596 PILQDKKDES

-614 VEQLLKQPENHHP
+614 VEQLLKQPNN
-627 QSDDASLQHDE
+627 QQQTDDASLQHE
-638 ETVSNRAPVLQ
+638 ETTSNRAPVLQ

-694 AQEKSAEIKR
+694 AQEKTADIKR
-704 SDQKVM
+704 SDQKVI
-710 TNQSEPQLGF
+710 TNQPEPQLGF
-720 ESLQPTK
+720 ESPQATK
-727 VENQPLANSERKI
+727 VENQPIANNERKI
-740 RPSEPAKVHSDGIRV
+740 RPSEPAKIHSDGIRV

-760 VAPAGESKAV
+760 VAPAESKTV
-770 SREKQPSSQAIK
+770 SREKQPSAPSIK

-787 VNTFEQVSLNEI
+787 VNKYEQVSLNEI
-799 ARRSSSKAEDR
+799 ARRSSSKVEDR

>member
-1 MAVMKKKRILIV
+1 M
-13 SAIVLLFLTVASAVT
+13 SAIVLLFLTVVSAVT
-28 VFSAD
+28 VISAD
-33 GDTTTQPKIEKAGG
+33 GDTTTQPKVEKAGG

-115 VSRSVYK
+115 VSKTIYK

-131 LFIFTCG
+131 LFIFTCA

-146 RGSAKEAMRRSILF
+146 RGSIKEAMRRSILF

-203 QDEGNFADSSGIEKG
+203 QDEGNFADSSAIEKG

-231 YFDMALMKPF
+231 YFDIALMKPF
-241 LIVNFGETSEGK
+241 LIVNFGETSEAK
-253 INEKGDSKSKLS
+253 INEKGDSKDKLS
-265 RVDKLLSYKLSKEGE
+265 RIDKLLSYKLSKEGE
-280 KEKLDYIESVE
+280 GAKKDYIDDDE

-297 ESMTA
+297 ESMTS
-302 GSAFTQLGESFIA
+302 GNVFNQLGESFIA
-315 VISAI
+315 IVASIVI
-320 VVGIP
+320 GIP

-334 LLQII
+334 LLQVV

-381 VVVLFVYVICF
+381 VIVLFVYVTCF
-392 MVDTLIPPNGFG
+392 IVDKLIPPNGFG
-404 KYLLNVTVLSL
+404 MYLLNVAVLAS

-421 VKRDAIIKFV
+421 HKRDAIIKFV
-431 TAGKVVSVDNNMLEN
+431 TAGKVVSVDNNMMEN
-446 MRQNVVQ
+446 MRQNLVQ
-453 PAWENAKKIGSTL
+453 PAWEQAKKIGGTW
-466 GNGGGIFTD
+466 GNGGGVFTD
-475 FAKNFGGRKDG
+475 FAKNLRGRKDG

-491 VTGAPSGV
+491 VTGAPSAG

-512 THAVSRT
+512 THAISRT
-519 PQKEMANGIANHNSR
+519 PQKETANGIASHTSR
-534 NLKRNPQ
+534 SLKRNPQ

-553 EAFANAKENQRQSH
+553 EAFANAKENKQQSH

-581 KDALNEGNEDLSKRV
+581 KDALNEGNEDLSKRA
-596 PILLDKKDDS
+596 PILQDKKDES

-614 VEQLLKQPENHHP
+614 VEQLLKQPNN
-627 QSDDASLQHDE
+627 QQQTDDASLQHE
-638 ETVSNRAPVLQ
+638 EESNRAPVLQ

-654 TERTDQKEYIHE
+654 TERTDQKAYIYDE
-666 GLNQNTETDKHHD
+666 QNQYPETDMQQD
-679 FEVQKDDSA
+679 FEVQKDDSV

-694 AQEKSAEIKR
+694 AQERSADIKR
-704 SDQKVM
+704 SDQKVI
-710 TNQSEPQLGF
+710 TSQSEPQNGF
-720 ESLQPTK
+720 ESSQPTK
-727 VENQPLANSERKI
+727 VENQPVVNNERKT
-740 RPSEPAKVHSDGIRV
+740 RPSEPAKVHSDGIRA
-755 EEKQA
+755 EKRQTDTSA
-760 VAPAGESKAV
+760 ESKTV
-770 SREKQPSSQAIK
+770 LRENQPSSQTIK
-782 RTEQS
+782 RTEQN

-799 ARRSSSKAEDR
+799 ARRSSSKVEDR
-810 LRRDERTK
+810 LRRDERTR

>member
-28 VFSAD
+28 VISAD
-33 GDTTTQPKIEKAGG
+33 GDTTTQPKVEKAGG

-115 VSRSVYK
+115 VSKTIYK

-131 LFIFTCG
+131 LFIFTCA

-146 RGSAKEAMRRSILF
+146 RGSIKEAMRRSILF

-203 QDEGNFADSSGIEKG
+203 QDEGNFADSSAIEKG

-231 YFDMALMKPF
+231 YFDIALMKPF
-241 LIVNFGETSEGK
+241 LIVNFGETSEAK
-253 INEKGDSKSKLS
+253 INERGDSKDKLS
-265 RVDKLLSYKLSKEGE
+265 RVDKLLSYKLSKDGE
-280 KEKLDYIESVE
+280 EAKKDYIDDDE
-291 IKKYEN
+291 IKKYQN
-297 ESMTA
+297 ESMTS
-302 GSAFTQLGESFIA
+302 GNVFNQLGESFIA
-315 VISAI
+315 VVASI
-320 VVGIP
+320 VIGIP

-346 VPFAFILA
+346 VPFTFILA

-366 LGRLGSVYLLKAMLG
+366 LGRLGSVYLIKAMLG
-381 VVVLFVYVICF
+381 VIVLFVYVTCF
-392 MVDTLIPPNGFG
+392 IVDKLIPPNGFG
-404 KYLLNVTVLSL
+404 MYLLNVAVLAS

-421 VKRDAIIKFV
+421 HKRDAIIKFV
-431 TAGKVVSVDNNMLEN
+431 TAGKVVSVDNNMMEN
-446 MRQNVVQ
+446 MRQNIVQ
-453 PAWENAKKIGSTL
+453 PAWEQAKKIGGTL
-466 GNGGGIFTD
+466 GNGGGVFTD
-475 FAKNFGGRKDG
+475 FAKNFKGRKDG

-491 VTGAPSGV
+491 VNGAPSGSH

-512 THAVSRT
+512 NHAISRT
-519 PQKEMANGIANHNSR
+519 PQKETTNGIASHNNRS
-534 NLKRNPQ
+534 LKRNPQ
-541 TLSKEQEKQKQK
+541 TLSKEQEKQK
-553 EAFANAKENQRQSH
+553 EAFANAKENKQQSH

-581 KDALNEGNEDLSKRV
+581 KDALYEGNEELFKRA
-596 PILLDKKDDS
+596 PILQDKKDES

-614 VEQLLKQPENHHP
+614 VEQLLKQPDN
-627 QSDDASLQHDE
+627 QQQTDDASLQHEE
-638 ETVSNRAPVLQ
+638 ETASNRAPVLQ
-649 ENEKD
+649 ESEKD
-654 TERTDQKEYIHE
+654 TERTDQKEYVYE
-666 GLNQNTETDKHHD
+666 EQNQNPEIDKQQD
-679 FEVQKDDSA
+679 FEVQKDDFV

-694 AQEKSAEIKR
+694 AQERSAEIKR

-710 TNQSEPQLGF
+710 TNHPDPQLGF
-720 ESLQPTK
+720 ESSQSTK
-727 VENQPLANSERKI
+727 VENQPIANNERKI

-760 VAPAGESKAV
+760 VAPAETKTV
-770 SREKQPSSQAIK
+770 LREKQPSSQTIK
-782 RTEQS
+782 RTEQN

-799 ARRSSSKAEDR
+799 ARRSSSKVEDR
-810 LRRDERTK
+810 LRRDERTR

>member
-28 VFSAD
+28 VISAD
-33 GDTTTQPKIEKAGG
+33 GDTTTQPKVEKAGG

-115 VSRSVYK
+115 VSKSVYK

-146 RGSAKEAMRRSILF
+146 RGSVKEAMRRSILF

-203 QDEGNFADSSGIEKG
+203 QDEGNFADGSAIEKG

-241 LIVNFGETSEGK
+241 LIVNFGETSEAK

-265 RVDKLLSYKLSKEGE
+265 RVDKLLSYKLSEDGE
-280 KEKLDYIESVE
+280 KAKKDHIKDTE
-291 IKKYEN
+291 IRKYEN
-297 ESMTA
+297 ESMTTGNVFA
-302 GSAFTQLGESFIA
+302 QLGESFIA
-315 VISAI
+315 VVAS
-320 VVGIP
+320 VVIGVP

-381 VVVLFVYVICF
+381 VIVLFVYVICF

-404 KYLLNVTVLSL
+404 KYLLNVTVLAL

-421 VKRDAIIKFV
+421 LKRDAIIKFV

-453 PAWENAKKIGSTL
+453 PAWENAKKVGGALST
-466 GNGGGIFTD
+466 GTAGTFTN
-475 FAKNFGGRKDG
+475 FAKNFRGRKDA
-486 SNADG
+486 SADSLD
-491 VTGAPSGV
+491 GAPSGSG

-512 THAVSRT
+512 NHAISRT
-519 PQKEMANGIANHNSR
+519 PQKETTNGIASHNSR
-534 NLKRNPQ
+534 SLKRNPQ
-541 TLSKEQEKQKQK
+541 TLSKEHEKQK
-553 EAFANAKENQRQSH
+553 EAFANAKENKQQSH
-567 LDRLRKDGINSPML
+567 LERLRKDGINSPML
-581 KDALNEGNEDLSKRV
+581 KDVLQEGNEELSKRA
-596 PILLDKKDDS
+596 PILQDKKDES

-614 VEQLLKQPENHHP
+614 EEQLLKQPESHHP
-627 QSDDASLQHDE
+627 QFDDASLQHEE
-638 ETVSNRAPVLQ
+638 ETASDRAPVSQ
-649 ENEKD
+649 ESDKD
-654 TERTDQKEYIHE
+654 TERTDQKAYVYEE
-666 GLNQNTETDKHHD
+666 QNQNPETDMQQD
-679 FEVQKDDSA
+679 FEVQKDDTV

-694 AQEKSAEIKR
+694 AQERSADIKR
-704 SDQKVM
+704 SDQKVI
-710 TNQSEPQLGF
+710 TSQSEPQNGF
-720 ESLQPTK
+720 ESSQPTK
-727 VENQPLANSERKI
+727 VENQPVVNNERKT
-740 RPSEPAKVHSDGIRV
+740 RPSEPAKVHSDGIRA
-755 EEKQA
+755 EKKQTD
-760 VAPAGESKAV
+760 APAESKTV
-770 SREKQPSSQAIK
+770 LRENQTSSQTIK
-782 RTEQS
+782 RTEEN

-799 ARRSSSKAEDR
+799 ARRSSSKTEDR
-810 LRRDERTK
+810 LRRDERTR

>member
-1 MAVMKKKRILIV
+1 MKKRRILIV

-33 GDTTTQPKIEKAGG
+33 GDTTTQPKVEKAGG

-54 FPISRYQANNEASD
+54 FPISRYQANNEASG

-115 VSRSVYK
+115 VSKSVYK

-203 QDEGNFADSSGIEKG
+203 QDEGNFADSSAIEKG

-231 YFDMALMKPF
+231 YFDIALMKPF
-241 LIVNFGETSEGK
+241 LIVNFGETSEAK
-253 INEKGDSKSKLS
+253 INERGDPKSKLS
-265 RVDKLLSYKLSKEGE
+265 RVDKLLSYKLSKDGE
-280 KEKLDYIESVE
+280 EAKKDYIDDDE

-297 ESMTA
+297 ESMTS
-302 GSAFTQLGESFIA
+302 GNVFNQLGESFIA
-315 VISAI
+315 VVASI
-320 VVGIP
+320 VIGIP

-381 VVVLFVYVICF
+381 VIVLFVYVICF

-404 KYLLNVTVLSL
+404 KYLLNVTVLAL

-453 PAWENAKKIGSTL
+453 PAWENAKRVGGALST
-466 GNGGGIFTD
+466 GTAGTFTN
-475 FAKNFGGRKDG
+475 FAKNFRGRKDG

-491 VTGAPSGV
+491 VTGAPSGSD
-499 GNSPSGAAMGYDN
+499 GNSPSGVAMGYDN
-512 THAVSRT
+512 THAISRT
-519 PQKEMANGIANHNSR
+519 PQKETANGIASHNSR

-553 EAFANAKENQRQSH
+553 EAFANAKENKHQSH

-581 KDALNEGNEDLSKRV
+581 KDALNEGNEDLSKRS
-596 PILLDKKDDS
+596 PILQDKKDES

-614 VEQLLKQPENHHP
+614 VEQLLKQPDN
-627 QSDDASLQHDE
+627 QQQTDDASLQLEE
-638 ETVSNRAPVLQ
+638 ETISNRAPVLQ

-654 TERTDQKEYIHE
+654 TERTDQKAYVYEE
-666 GLNQNTETDKHHD
+666 QSQNPEIDQQQD
-679 FEVQKDDSA
+679 FELQKDDSV

-694 AQEKSAEIKR
+694 AQEKTADIKR

-710 TNQSEPQLGF
+710 TNQPEPQFGF
-720 ESLQPTK
+720 ESPQSTK
-727 VENQPLANSERKI
+727 VENQSITNNERKI
-740 RPSEPAKVHSDGIRV
+740 RPSEPAKVHSGGIRV

-760 VAPAGESKAV
+760 VASAENKTI
-770 SREKQPSSQAIK
+770 SREKQPSPQTIK
-782 RTEQS
+782 RTEQRI
-787 VNTFEQVSLNEI
+787 NTFEQVSLNEI
-799 ARRSSSKAEDR
+799 ARRSSSKVEDR

>member
-1 MAVMKKKRILIV
+1 MKKRRILIV

-28 VFSAD
+28 VFSAE
-33 GDTTTQPKIEKAGG
+33 GDTTTQPKVEKAGG

-54 FPISRYQANNEASD
+54 FPISRYQANNEASG

-115 VSRSVYK
+115 VSKSVYK

-203 QDEGNFADSSGIEKG
+203 QDEGNFADSSAIEKG

-231 YFDMALMKPF
+231 YFDIALMKPF
-241 LIVNFGETSEGK
+241 LIVNFGETSEAK
-253 INEKGDSKSKLS
+253 INERGDPKSKLS
-265 RVDKLLSYKLSKEGE
+265 RVDKLLSYKLSKDGE
-280 KEKLDYIESVE
+280 EAKKDYIDDDE

-297 ESMTA
+297 ESMTS
-302 GSAFTQLGESFIA
+302 GNVFNQLGESFIA
-315 VISAI
+315 VVASI
-320 VVGIP
+320 VIGIP

-381 VVVLFVYVICF
+381 VIVLFVYVICF

-404 KYLLNVTVLSL
+404 KYLLNVTVLAL

-453 PAWENAKKIGSTL
+453 PAWENAKRVGGALST
-466 GNGGGIFTD
+466 GTAGTFTN
-475 FAKNFGGRKDG
+475 FAKNFRGRKD
-486 SNADG
+486 SSDADG
-491 VTGAPSGV
+491 VTGASNGSV
-499 GNSPSGAAMGYDN
+499 GNSPSGTTMGYDH
-512 THAVSRT
+512 THAIART
-519 PQKEMANGIANHNSR
+519 PQKETATGIASHNSR
-534 NLKRNPQ
+534 ILKRNPQ
-541 TLSKEQEKQKQK
+541 TLSKEQEKQK
-553 EAFANAKENQRQSH
+553 EAFANAKENKQQSH

-581 KDALNEGNEDLSKRV
+581 KDALNEGNEDLSKRA
-596 PILLDKKDDS
+596 PILQDKKDES

-614 VEQLLKQPENHHP
+614 VEQFLKQPDNQQQNE
-627 QSDDASLQHDE
+627 DASLQYEE
-638 ETVSNRAPVLQ
+638 ETTSNRAPVLQ

-654 TERTDQKEYIHE
+654 TERTDQKAYVYEEH
-666 GLNQNTETDKHHD
+666 NQNPEIDKQQD
-679 FEVQKDDSA
+679 FAVQKDDSV

-694 AQEKSAEIKR
+694 AQEKTTEIKR

-720 ESLQPTK
+720 ESPQSAK
-727 VENQPLANSERKI
+727 VENLPIANNERKI
-740 RPSEPAKVHSDGIRV
+740 KPSEPAKVHSDGIRA
-755 EEKQA
+755 EKKQMD
-760 VAPAGESKAV
+760 APASESKAV
-770 SREKQPSSQAIK
+770 SREKQPSSQTIK

-787 VNTFEQVSLNEI
+787 VNTFEQVSLNDI
-799 ARRSSSKAEDR
+799 GRRTSSKVEDR
-810 LRRDERTK
+810 LRRDERTR

>member
-115 VSRSVYK
+115 VSKSVYK

-203 QDEGNFADSSGIEKG
+203 QDEGNFADGSAIEKG

-241 LIVNFGETSEGK
+241 LIVNFGETSEAK

-315 VISAI
+315 VVSSI
-320 VVGIP
+320 VIGIP

-381 VVVLFVYVICF
+381 VIVLFVYVICF

-404 KYLLNVTVLSL
+404 KYLLNVTVLAL

-453 PAWENAKKIGSTL
+453 PAWENAKKIGGTL
-466 GNGGGIFTD
+466 GNGGGVFTD
-475 FAKNFGGRKDG
+475 FAKNFRGRKDG

-491 VTGAPSGV
+491 VTAGSSASN
-499 GNSPSGAAMGYDN
+499 GNAPSGAAMGYDN
-512 THAVSRT
+512 THAISRT
-519 PQKEMANGIANHNSR
+519 PQKETANGIASHNSR
-534 NLKRNPQ
+534 SLKRNPQ
-541 TLSKEQEKQKQK
+541 TLSKEQEKQK
-553 EAFANAKENQRQSH
+553 EAFANAKENKQQSH

-581 KDALNEGNEDLSKRV
+581 KDVLQEGNEELSKRA
-596 PILLDKKDDS
+596 PILQDKKDES

-614 VEQLLKQPENHHP
+614 EEQLLKQPENHHP
-627 QSDDASLQHDE
+627 QFDDASLQHEE
-638 ETVSNRAPVLQ
+638 ETASDRAPVLQ
-649 ENEKD
+649 ESDKD
-654 TERTDQKEYIHE
+654 TERTDQKAYVYEE
-666 GLNQNTETDKHHD
+666 QNQNPETDMQQD
-679 FEVQKDDSA
+679 FEVQKDDSV

-694 AQEKSAEIKR
+694 AQERSADIKR
-704 SDQKVM
+704 SDQKVI
-710 TNQSEPQLGF
+710 TSQSEPQNGF
-720 ESLQPTK
+720 ESSQPTK
-727 VENQPLANSERKI
+727 VENQPVVNNERKT
-740 RPSEPAKVHSDGIRV
+740 RPSEPAKVHSDGIRA
-755 EEKQA
+755 EKKQTDT
-760 VAPAGESKAV
+760 PAESKTV
-770 SREKQPSSQAIK
+770 LRENQPSSQTIK
-782 RTEQS
+782 RTEQN

-799 ARRSSSKAEDR
+799 ARRSSSKVEDR
-810 LRRDERTK
+810 LRRDERTR

>member
-33 GDTTTQPKIEKAGG
+33 GDTTTQPKVEKAGG

-115 VSRSVYK
+115 VSKSVYK

-203 QDEGNFADSSGIEKG
+203 QDEGNFADSSAIKKG

-231 YFDMALMKPF
+231 YFDIALMKPF
-241 LIVNFGETSEGK
+241 LIVNFGETSEAK
-253 INEKGDSKSKLS
+253 INEKGDSKDKLS
-265 RVDKLLSYKLSKEGE
+265 RIDKLLSYKLSKDGE
-280 KEKLDYIESVE
+280 EAKKDYIDDDE
-291 IKKYEN
+291 IKKYQN
-297 ESMTA
+297 ESMTS
-302 GSAFTQLGESFIA
+302 GNVFNQLGESFIA
-315 VISAI
+315 VVAS
-320 VVGIP
+320 VVIGIP

-381 VVVLFVYVICF
+381 VIVLFVYVTCF
-392 MVDTLIPPNGFG
+392 IVDKLIPPNGFG
-404 KYLLNVTVLSL
+404 MYLLNVAVLAS

-421 VKRDAIIKFV
+421 HKRDAIIKFV
-431 TAGKVVSVDNNMLEN
+431 TAGKVVSVDNNMMEN

-453 PAWENAKKIGSTL
+453 PAWENAKKIGSTF

-475 FAKNFGGRKDG
+475 FAKNFRGRKDG

-491 VTGAPSGV
+491 VTGTSSGS
-499 GNSPSGAAMGYDN
+499 GGDSPSGAAMGYDN
-512 THAVSRT
+512 THAISRT
-519 PQKEMANGIANHNSR
+519 PQKETANGIASHNNR

-541 TLSKEQEKQKQK
+541 TLLKEQQKQK
-553 EAFANAKENQRQSH
+553 EAFANAKENKQQSH

-581 KDALNEGNEDLSKRV
+581 KDVLNEGNEDLSKRA
-596 PILLDKKDDS
+596 PILQDKKDES

-614 VEQLLKQPENHHP
+614 VDQLLKQPDN
-627 QSDDASLQHDE
+627 QQQTDDASLQHEE
-638 ETVSNRAPVLQ
+638 ETTFNRAPVLQ

-654 TERTDQKEYIHE
+654 TERTDQKAYVYEE
-666 GLNQNTETDKHHD
+666 QNQNPETDQQQD
-679 FEVQKDDSA
+679 FEVQKDDSV

-694 AQEKSAEIKR
+694 AQEKTADIKR

-710 TNQSEPQLGF
+710 INQSEPQYGF
-720 ESLQPTK
+720 ESPQPAK
-727 VENQPLANSERKI
+727 VENQPIANNERKI

-755 EEKQA
+755 EEKQ
-760 VAPAGESKAV
+760 VIAPAESKAV
-770 SREKQPSSQAIK
+770 SREKQASSQTIK

-787 VNTFEQVSLNEI
+787 VNTFEQVSLNDI
-799 ARRSSSKAEDR
+799 GRRTSSKLEDR
-810 LRRDERTK
+810 LRRDERTR

>member
-13 SAIVLLFLTVASAVT
+13 SAIVLLFLTIASAVT

-115 VSRSVYK
+115 VSKSVYK

-203 QDEGNFADSSGIEKG
+203 QDEGNFADGSAIEKG

-241 LIVNFGETSEGK
+241 LIVNFGETSEAK
-253 INEKGDSKSKLS
+253 INEKGDSKEKLS
-265 RVDKLLSYKLSKEGE
+265 RVDKLLSYKLSEDGE
-280 KEKLDYIESVE
+280 KAKKDHIKDTE
-291 IKKYEN
+291 IRKYEN
-297 ESMTA
+297 ESMTTGNVFA
-302 GSAFTQLGESFIA
+302 QLGESFIA
-315 VISAI
+315 VVAS
-320 VVGIP
+320 VVIGVP

-381 VVVLFVYVICF
+381 VIVLFVYVICF

-404 KYLLNVTVLSL
+404 KYLLNVTVLAL

-453 PAWENAKKIGSTL
+453 PAWENAKKVGGALST
-466 GNGGGIFTD
+466 GTAGTFTN
-475 FAKNFGGRKDG
+475 FAKNFRGRKDG
-486 SNADG
+486 SADS
-491 VTGAPSGV
+491 VDGASSGSG

-512 THAVSRT
+512 EHAMSRT
-519 PQKEMANGIANHNSR
+519 PQKETANGIASHNSR
-534 NLKRNPQ
+534 SLKRNPQ
-541 TLSKEQEKQKQK
+541 TISKEQEKQKQK
-553 EAFANAKENQRQSH
+553 EAFANAKENKQQSH

-581 KDALNEGNEDLSKRV
+581 KDALNEGNEELSKRA
-596 PILLDKKDDS
+596 PILQDKKDES

-614 VEQLLKQPENHHP
+614 VEQLLKQPDN
-627 QSDDASLQHDE
+627 QQQTDDASLQHEE
-638 ETVSNRAPVLQ
+638 ETTSNRAPVLQ

-654 TERTDQKEYIHE
+654 AERTDQKAYVHE
-666 GLNQNTETDKHHD
+666 GQNQNAETEKHHD
-679 FEVQKDDSA
+679 FEVQKEDSV

-694 AQEKSAEIKR
+694 AQERSADIKR
-704 SDQKVM
+704 SDQKVI
-710 TNQSEPQLGF
+710 TSQSEPKNGF
-720 ESLQPTK
+720 ESSQSTK
-727 VENQPLANSERKI
+727 VENQPVVNNERKT
-740 RPSEPAKVHSDGIRV
+740 RPSEPAKVHSDGIRA
-755 EEKQA
+755 EKKQTD
-760 VAPAGESKAV
+760 APAESKTV
-770 SREKQPSSQAIK
+770 LRENQPSSQTIK
-782 RTEQS
+782 RTEQN

-799 ARRSSSKAEDR
+799 ARRSSSKVEDR
-810 LRRDERTK
+810 LRRDERTR

>member
-115 VSRSVYK
+115 VSKSVYK

-193 TAGNGLVGIV
+193 SAGNGLVGIV
-203 QDEGNFADSSGIEKG
+203 QDEGSFADGSAIEKG

-241 LIVNFGETSEGK
+241 LIVNFGETSEAK

-315 VISAI
+315 VVSSI
-320 VVGIP
+320 VIGIP

-381 VVVLFVYVICF
+381 VIVLFVYVICF

-404 KYLLNVTVLSL
+404 KYLLNVTVLAL

-453 PAWENAKKIGSTL
+453 PAWENAKKIGGTL

-475 FAKNFGGRKDG
+475 FAKNFRGRKDG
-486 SNADG
+486 SNVDG
-491 VTGAPSGV
+491 VSAGLSASN
-499 GNSPSGAAMGYDN
+499 GNAPSGAAMGYDN
-512 THAVSRT
+512 THAISRT
-519 PQKEMANGIANHNSR
+519 PQKEKANGIASHNSR

-553 EAFANAKENQRQSH
+553 DAFANAKENKHQSH

-581 KDALNEGNEDLSKRV
+581 KDALNEGNEDLSKRA
-596 PILLDKKDDS
+596 PILQDKKDES

-614 VEQLLKQPENHHP
+614 VEQLLKQPDN
-627 QSDDASLQHDE
+627 QQQTDDASLQLEE
-638 ETVSNRAPVLQ
+638 ETTSNRAPVLQ

-654 TERTDQKEYIHE
+654 TERTDQKAYVYEE
-666 GLNQNTETDKHHD
+666 QNQNPEIDRQQD

-694 AQEKSAEIKR
+694 AQEKTADIKR
-704 SDQKVM
+704 SDQKVIM
-710 TNQSEPQLGF
+710 NQPEPQLGF
-720 ESLQPTK
+720 ESSQLTK
-727 VENQPLANSERKI
+727 TENQPIANNERKI

-755 EEKQA
+755 EKKQTD
-760 VAPAGESKAV
+760 APAESKAV
-770 SREKQPSSQAIK
+770 SREKQPSSQTIK
-782 RTEQS
+782 RTEQN

-799 ARRSSSKAEDR
+799 ARRSSSKVEDR
-810 LRRDERTK
+810 LRRDERTR

>member
-1 MAVMKKKRILIV
+1 MKKKRILIV
-13 SAIVLLFLTVASAVT
+13 SAIVLLFLTVASAIT

-33 GDTTTQPKIEKAGG
+33 GDTTTQPKVEKAGG

-115 VSRSVYK
+115 VSKSVYK
-122 TLKKNFGEA
+122 TLKKNLGEA

-203 QDEGNFADSSGIEKG
+203 QDEGNFADSSVIEKG

-231 YFDMALMKPF
+231 YFDIALMKPF
-241 LIVNFGETSEGK
+241 LIVNFGETSEAK
-253 INEKGDSKSKLS
+253 INEKGDSKEKLS
-265 RVDKLLSYKLSKEGE
+265 KVDKLLSYKLSKDGE
-280 KEKLDYIESVE
+280 KAKQKYIKDTEIEKYD
-291 IKKYEN
+291 N
-297 ESMTA
+297 ESMTS
-302 GSAFTQLGESFIA
+302 GNVFNQLGESFIA
-315 VISAI
+315 VVASI
-320 VVGIP
+320 VIGIP

-381 VVVLFVYVICF
+381 IIVLFVYVTCF
-392 MVDTLIPPNGFG
+392 IVDKLIPPNGFG
-404 KYLLNVTVLSL
+404 MYLLNVAVLAS

-421 VKRDAIIKFV
+421 HKRDAIIKFV
-431 TAGKVVSVDNNMLEN
+431 TAGKVVSVDNNMMEN

-453 PAWENAKKIGSTL
+453 PAWENAKKIGGTL
-466 GNGGGIFTD
+466 GNAGGVFTD
-475 FAKNFGGRKDG
+475 FAKNFRGRKDG
-486 SNADG
+486 SNTYG
-491 VTGAPSGV
+491 VTGATGTPSGG
-499 GNSPSGAAMGYDN
+499 GNSPSGATMGYDN
-512 THAVSRT
+512 THAISRT
-519 PQKEMANGIANHNSR
+519 PQKETANGIASHNNR

-541 TLSKEQEKQKQK
+541 TLSKEQQKQK
-553 EAFANAKENQRQSH
+553 EAFANAKENKQQSH

-581 KDALNEGNEDLSKRV
+581 KDALNAGNEDLPKRA
-596 PILLDKKDDS
+596 PILQDKKDES

-614 VEQLLKQPENHHP
+614 VEQLLKQPDN
-627 QSDDASLQHDE
+627 QQQTDDASLQLEE
-638 ETVSNRAPVLQ
+638 ETISNRAPVLQ

-654 TERTDQKEYIHE
+654 TERTDQKAYVYEE
-666 GLNQNTETDKHHD
+666 QNQNPETDQQQD
-679 FEVQKDDSA
+679 FEVQKDDSV

-694 AQEKSAEIKR
+694 AQDRSAEIKR

-710 TNQSEPQLGF
+710 TNQPEPQLGF
-720 ESLQPTK
+720 ESPQSTK
-727 VENQPLANSERKI
+727 VENQPIANNERKI

-760 VAPAGESKAV
+760 VAPAESKAV
-770 SREKQPSSQAIK
+770 SREKQPSSQTIK

-787 VNTFEQVSLNEI
+787 VNTFEQVSLNDI
-799 ARRSSSKAEDR
+799 GRRTSSKVEDR
-810 LRRDERTK
+810 LRRDERTR

>member
-13 SAIVLLFLTVASAVT
+13 TAIVLLFLTVASAVT

-115 VSRSVYK
+115 VSKTVYK

-203 QDEGNFADSSGIEKG
+203 QDEGNFADSSVIEKG

-231 YFDMALMKPF
+231 YFDIALMKPF
-241 LIVNFGETSEGK
+241 LIVNFGETSEAK
-253 INEKGDSKSKLS
+253 INEKGDSKDKLS

-315 VISAI
+315 VISSI
-320 VVGIP
+320 VIGIP

-381 VVVLFVYVICF
+381 IIVLFVYVTCF
-392 MVDTLIPPNGFG
+392 IVDKLIPPNGFG
-404 KYLLNVTVLSL
+404 MYLLNVAVLAS

-421 VKRDAIIKFV
+421 HKRDAIIKFV
-431 TAGKVVSVDNNMLEN
+431 TAGKVVSVDNNMMEN

-466 GNGGGIFTD
+466 GNGGGVFTD
-475 FAKNFGGRKDG
+475 FAKNLRGRKG
-486 SNADG
+486 ASNADG
-491 VTGAPSGV
+491 VTGDPSGG
-499 GNSPSGAAMGYDN
+499 GNSPSGAAIGYDN
-512 THAVSRT
+512 THAMSRT
-519 PQKEMANGIANHNSR
+519 PQKETANGIANHNSR
-534 NLKRNPQ
+534 TLKRNPQ
-541 TLSKEQEKQKQK
+541 TLSKEQEKQK
-553 EAFANAKENQRQSH
+553 EAFANAKENKQQSH

-581 KDALNEGNEDLSKRV
+581 KDALNEGNEDLSKRA
-596 PILLDKKDDS
+596 PILQDKKDES

-614 VEQLLKQPENHHP
+614 VEQLLKQPESHHP
-627 QSDDASLQHDE
+627 QSDDASLQHEE
-638 ETVSNRAPVLQ
+638 ETTSNRAPVLQ

-666 GLNQNTETDKHHD
+666 GLNQNTETDKHYD
-679 FEVQKDDSA
+679 FEVQKDDSV

-694 AQEKSAEIKR
+694 AQEKAAEIKR

-710 TNQSEPQLGF
+710 TNQPESQLGF
-720 ESLQPTK
+720 ESPQPPK
-727 VENQPLANSERKI
+727 VENQPITNNERKI

-755 EEKQA
+755 EDKQTA
-760 VAPAGESKAV
+760 IPAENKAV
-770 SREKQPSSQAIK
+770 LREKHPSAPSIK

-799 ARRSSSKAEDR
+799 GRRFSSKVEDR
-810 LRRDERTK
+810 LRRDERTR

>member
-13 SAIVLLFLTVASAVT
+13 SAIVLLFLTVASAIT

-33 GDTTTQPKIEKAGG
+33 GDTTTQPKVEKAGG

-115 VSRSVYK
+115 VSKTIYK

-131 LFIFTCG
+131 LFIFTCA

-146 RGSAKEAMRRSILF
+146 RGSIKEAMRRSILF
-160 ICVMVIGGLW
+160 VCVMVIGGLW

-203 QDEGNFADSSGIEKG
+203 NDEGNFADSSAIEKG

-231 YFDMALMKPF
+231 YFDIALMKPF
-241 LIVNFGETSEGK
+241 LIVNFGETSEAK
-253 INEKGDSKSKLS
+253 INEKGDSKDKLS

-280 KEKLDYIESVE
+280 EAKKDYIDDDE

-297 ESMTA
+297 ESMTS
-302 GSAFTQLGESFIA
+302 GNVFNQLGESFIA
-315 VISAI
+315 VVASI
-320 VVGIP
+320 VIGIP

-334 LLQII
+334 LLQVV

-381 VVVLFVYVICF
+381 VIVLFVYVTCF
-392 MVDTLIPPNGFG
+392 IVDKLIPPNGFG
-404 KYLLNVTVLSL
+404 MYLLNVAVLAS

-421 VKRDAIIKFV
+421 HKRDAIIKFV
-431 TAGKVVSVDNNMLEN
+431 TAGKVVSVDNNMMEN
-446 MRQNVVQ
+446 MRQNIVQ
-453 PAWENAKKIGSTL
+453 PAWEQAKKIGGVW
-466 GNGGGIFTD
+466 GNGGGVFTD
-475 FAKNFGGRKDG
+475 FTKHFGGRKDG

-491 VTGAPSGV
+491 VTGAPSGG

-512 THAVSRT
+512 THAISRT
-519 PQKEMANGIANHNSR
+519 PQKETANGIANHNSR
-534 NLKRNPQ
+534 SLKRNPQ
-541 TLSKEQEKQKQK
+541 TLSKEQQKQK
-553 EAFANAKENQRQSH
+553 EAFANAKENKQQSH

-581 KDALNEGNEDLSKRV
+581 KDALNAGNEDLPKRA
-596 PILLDKKDDS
+596 PILQDKKDES

-614 VEQLLKQPENHHP
+614 VEQLLKQPDN
-627 QSDDASLQHDE
+627 QQQTDDASLQLEE
-638 ETVSNRAPVLQ
+638 ETISNRAPVLQ

-654 TERTDQKEYIHE
+654 TERTDQKAYVYEE
-666 GLNQNTETDKHHD
+666 QNQNPETDQQQD
-679 FEVQKDDSA
+679 FEVQKDDSV

-694 AQEKSAEIKR
+694 AQDRSAEIKR

-710 TNQSEPQLGF
+710 TNQTEPQLGF
-720 ESLQPTK
+720 ESPQSTK
-727 VENQPLANSERKI
+727 VENQPIANNERKI
-740 RPSEPAKVHSDGIRV
+740 RPSEPAKVNSDGIRV

-760 VAPAGESKAV
+760 VAPAESKAV
-770 SREKQPSSQAIK
+770 SREKQPSSQTIK

-787 VNTFEQVSLNEI
+787 GNTFEQVSLYDI
-799 ARRSSSKAEDR
+799 GRRTSSKVEDR
-810 LRRDERTK
+810 LRRDERTR

>member
-1 MAVMKKKRILIV
+1 MAVVKKKRILIV

-28 VFSAD
+28 VISAD
-33 GDTTTQPKIEKAGG
+33 GDTTTQPKVEKAGG

-68 DLIKGAFVGL
+68 DLIKGAFVGMA
-78 TNVTFSF
+78 NVTFSF
-85 AGNIVRVV
+85 AGNFVRVV

-115 VSRSVYK
+115 VSKTVYK

-131 LFIFTCG
+131 LFIFTCA

-146 RGSAKEAMRRSILF
+146 RGSVKEAMRRSILF

-185 VEAQGKLL
+185 VEVQGKLL

-203 QDEGNFADSSGIEKG
+203 HDEGNFADSSAIEKG

-231 YFDMALMKPF
+231 YFDIALMKPF
-241 LIVNFGETSEGK
+241 LIVNFGETSEAK
-253 INEKGDSKSKLS
+253 INERGDSKEKLS
-265 RVDKLLSYKLSKEGE
+265 RVDKLLSYKLSEDGE
-280 KEKLDYIESVE
+280 KAK
-291 IKKYEN
+291 KKYIKDTEIEKYDN
-297 ESMTA
+297 EPMTA

-315 VISAI
+315 VVASI
-320 VVGIP
+320 VIGIP

-381 VVVLFVYVICF
+381 VIVLFVYVTCF
-392 MVDTLIPPNGFG
+392 IVDKLIPPNGFG
-404 KYLLNVTVLSL
+404 MYLLNVAVLAS
-415 ILWIGF
+415 ILWIAF
-421 VKRDAIIKFV
+421 YKRDAIIKFV
-431 TAGKVVSVDNNMLEN
+431 TAGKVVSVDNNLMEN

-453 PAWENAKKIGSTL
+453 PAWENAKKIGSTW
-466 GNGGGIFTD
+466 GNGGGVFTD
-475 FAKNFGGRKDG
+475 FAKNFRGRKDS
-486 SNADG
+486 SNTDG
-491 VTGAPSGV
+491 VTGAPSGG

-512 THAVSRT
+512 THAISRT
-519 PQKEMANGIANHNSR
+519 PQKETANGISSHNNR

-541 TLSKEQEKQKQK
+541 TLLKEQQKQK
-553 EAFANAKENQRQSH
+553 EAFANAKENKQQSH
-567 LDRLRKDGINSPML
+567 LDRLRKEGINSPML
-581 KDALNEGNEDLSKRV
+581 KDVLNEGNEDLSKRA
-596 PILLDKKDDS
+596 PILQDKKDES

-614 VEQLLKQPENHHP
+614 VEQLLKQPDN
-627 QSDDASLQHDE
+627 QQQTDDASLQLEDE
-638 ETVSNRAPVLQ
+638 TTSNRAPVLQ

-654 TERTDQKEYIHE
+654 TERTDQKAYVYEE
-666 GLNQNTETDKHHD
+666 QNQNPETDQQQD
-679 FEVQKDDSA
+679 FEVQKDDSV
-688 SKSEPV
+688 SESESV
-694 AQEKSAEIKR
+694 AQEKTADLKR

-710 TNQSEPQLGF
+710 TNQPEPQLGF
-720 ESLQPTK
+720 ESPQSTK
-727 VENQPLANSERKI
+727 VENQPIANNERII
-740 RPSEPAKVHSDGIRV
+740 RPSEPAKVHSDGIRA
-755 EEKQA
+755 EKKQTD
-760 VAPAGESKAV
+760 APAESKTV
-770 SREKQPSSQAIK
+770 LREKQPSSQTIK
-782 RTEQS
+782 RTEQN

-799 ARRSSSKAEDR
+799 ARRSTSKVDDR
-810 LRRDERTK
+810 LRRDERTR

>member
-1 MAVMKKKRILIV
+1 MKKKRILIM

-101 NLQPIDEFANSITN
+101 NMQPIDEFANSITN
-115 VSRSVYK
+115 VSKTIYK

-131 LFIFTCG
+131 LFIFTCA

-146 RGSAKEAMRRSILF
+146 RGSIKEAMRRSILF

-203 QDEGNFADSSGIEKG
+203 QDEGNFADSSAIEKG

-231 YFDMALMKPF
+231 YFDIALMKPF
-241 LIVNFGETSEGK
+241 LIVNFGETSEAK
-253 INEKGDSKSKLS
+253 INEKGDSKDKLS
-265 RVDKLLSYKLSKEGE
+265 RIDKLLSYKLSKEGE
-280 KEKLDYIESVE
+280 EAKKDYIDDDE

-297 ESMTA
+297 ESMTS
-302 GSAFTQLGESFIA
+302 GNVFNQLGESFIA
-315 VISAI
+315 IVASIVI
-320 VVGIP
+320 GIP

-334 LLQII
+334 LLQVV

-381 VVVLFVYVICF
+381 VIVLFVYVTCF
-392 MVDTLIPPNGFG
+392 IVDKLIPPNGFG
-404 KYLLNVTVLSL
+404 MYLLNVAVLAS

-421 VKRDAIIKFV
+421 HKRDAIIKFV
-431 TAGKVVSVDNNMLEN
+431 TAGKVVSVDNNMMEN
-446 MRQNVVQ
+446 MRQNLVQ
-453 PAWENAKKIGSTL
+453 PAWEQAKKIGGVW
-466 GNGGGIFTD
+466 GNGGGVFTD
-475 FAKNFGGRKDG
+475 FTKNFGGRKDG
-486 SNADG
+486 SNGGG
-491 VTGAPSGV
+491 VTGASSGG

-512 THAVSRT
+512 THAISRT
-519 PQKEMANGIANHNSR
+519 PQKETANGITNLNSR
-534 NLKRNPQ
+534 SLKRNPQ
-541 TLSKEQEKQKQK
+541 TLSKEQEKQNQK
-553 EAFANAKENQRQSH
+553 EAFANAKENKQQSH

-581 KDALNEGNEDLSKRV
+581 KDALNAGNEDLPKRA
-596 PILLDKKDDS
+596 PILQDKKDES

-614 VEQLLKQPENHHP
+614 VEQLLKQPDN
-627 QSDDASLQHDE
+627 QQQTDDASLQLEE
-638 ETVSNRAPVLQ
+638 ETTSNRAPVLQ

-654 TERTDQKEYIHE
+654 TERTDQKAYVYEE
-666 GLNQNTETDKHHD
+666 QNQNTETDQQQD
-679 FEVQKDDSA
+679 FEVQKDDSV

-694 AQEKSAEIKR
+694 AQEKTADIKR
-704 SDQKVM
+704 SDQKVL
-710 TNQSEPQLGF
+710 TSQPEPQLGF
-720 ESLQPTK
+720 ESPQSTK
-727 VENQPLANSERKI
+727 AENQAIANNERKI
-740 RPSEPAKVHSDGIRV
+740 RPSEPSKVHSDGIRV

-760 VAPAGESKAV
+760 VAPVGESKAV
-770 SREKQPSSQAIK
+770 SREKQPSSQNIK

-787 VNTFEQVSLNEI
+787 VNTFEQVSLNDFG
-799 ARRSSSKAEDR
+799 RRTSSKVEDR
-810 LRRDERTK
+810 LRRDERTR

>member
-1 MAVMKKKRILIV
+1 MKKKRILIV
-13 SAIVLLFLTVASAVT
+13 SAIVLLFLTVASAVI

-115 VSRSVYK
+115 ISKTIYK
-122 TLKKNFGEA
+122 TLKKIFGEA
-131 LFIFTCG
+131 LFIFTCA

-146 RGSAKEAMRRSILF
+146 RGSIKEAMRRSILF
-160 ICVMVIGGLW
+160 VCVMVIGGLW

-185 VEAQGKLL
+185 VEVQGKLL

-203 QDEGNFADSSGIEKG
+203 QDEGNFADSSAIEKG

-231 YFDMALMKPF
+231 YFDIALMKPF
-241 LIVNFGETSEGK
+241 LIVNFGETSEAK
-253 INEKGDSKSKLS
+253 INEKGDSKDKLS

-280 KEKLDYIESVE
+280 EAKKDYIDDDE

-297 ESMTA
+297 ESMTS
-302 GSAFTQLGESFIA
+302 GNVFNQLGESFIA
-315 VISAI
+315 VVASI
-320 VVGIP
+320 VIGIP

-334 LLQII
+334 LLQVV

-381 VVVLFVYVICF
+381 VIVLFVYVTCF
-392 MVDTLIPPNGFG
+392 IVDKLIPPNGFG
-404 KYLLNVTVLSL
+404 MYLLNVAVLAS

-421 VKRDAIIKFV
+421 HKRDAIIKFV
-431 TAGKVVSVDNNMLEN
+431 TAGKVVSVDNNMMEN
-446 MRQNVVQ
+446 MRQNIVQ
-453 PAWENAKKIGSTL
+453 PAWEQAKKIGEVW
-466 GNGGGIFTD
+466 GNGGGVFTD
-475 FAKNFGGRKDG
+475 FTKHFGERKDG

-491 VTGAPSGV
+491 VTGAPSGG

-512 THAVSRT
+512 THTISRT
-519 PQKEMANGIANHNSR
+519 PQKETANGIANHNRR

-541 TLSKEQEKQKQK
+541 TLSKEQEKQK
-553 EAFANAKENQRQSH
+553 EAFANAKENKQQSH

-581 KDALNEGNEDLSKRV
+581 KDALNAGNEDLPKRA
-596 PILLDKKDDS
+596 PILQDKKDES

-614 VEQLLKQPENHHP
+614 VEQLLKQPDN
-627 QSDDASLQHDE
+627 QQQTDDASLQLEE
-638 ETVSNRAPVLQ
+638 ETISNRAPVLQ

-654 TERTDQKEYIHE
+654 TERTDQKAYVYEE
-666 GLNQNTETDKHHD
+666 QNQNPETDQQQD
-679 FEVQKDDSA
+679 FEVQKDDSV

-694 AQEKSAEIKR
+694 AQDRSAEIKR

-710 TNQSEPQLGF
+710 TNQTEPQLGF
-720 ESLQPTK
+720 ESPQSTK
-727 VENQPLANSERKI
+727 VENQPTANNERKI

-760 VAPAGESKAV
+760 VAPAESKVV
-770 SREKQPSSQAIK
+770 SREKQPSSQTIK

-787 VNTFEQVSLNEI
+787 VNTFEQVSLYDI
-799 ARRSSSKAEDR
+799 GRRTSSKVEDR
-810 LRRDERTK
+810 LRRDERTR